1 MSISFNGII
10 GSANADRRLGPIGAD
25 DAPSDG
31 GSLFANFSI
40 VLQSLSDKNPETLS
54 ENEKLNIRIGNL
66 DQVSE
71 SKLSPKEFLS
81 QAIDNGLIKFEDSL
95 EGAIEEQVIDGLVGY
110 LESGGNIGGRIDL
123 NATAAFVG
131 SRLNLVSADVVADN
145 SYPGRNIFTMEHL
158 LRALEFSDENLTD
171 VSQLDKTSENN
182 LAESGALSIL
192 TGLLKGAPVELEVH
206 DAGESI
212 ILFDIRNLKVDLQ
225 DYVYPASHQKTQ
237 ESINGEFLIPQVV
250 PVKIS
255 NKTQESIT
263 GEFLTPPV
271 VPLKISNKTQE
282 SITGEFLTPPVVPLK
297 ISNTDIV
304 TEDFD
309 PFIPV
314 KVDLFDHE
322 GDLGAFDI
330 IDLPEQQD
338 LVLGT
343 NLIGVTKTVEIDP
356 SVDPRSKL
364 LVVLAIPNDTNLQ
377 ELPDFVRFKINLKSY
392 INGEINTGQDFAV
405 QQFSGKSDGL
415 IDGSVN
421 IRGDAKALLHSLK
434 EMSASAPSATQII
447 LNTTGT
453 DVSGLNIDAWA
464 KPGAENNK
472 FILSDQKYGFQLIE
486 ENNKSIDV
494 GEIQL
499 ILDQKIKLVAG
510 VHNDINDSVA
520 SSALA
525 LTAELKS
532 FFKSKFEKANF
543 ISQKLDKVP
552 VEGQNTSTPFD
563 PKSFIEAAE
572 VLRLKS
578 VSSLS
583 SLPST
588 ISTFGSRLVSSEN
601 INLLNYSDGKFSNQ
615 ITSQAQSGSTG
626 STISHQS
633 NFNNNVSLYDAQY
646 ASRISMLV
654 VDKVLNG
661 QENFE
666 INLEPESF
674 GKIKVNILMDKQS
687 LDIRMFAET
696 QAAASILRANEDSLL
711 QLTGQNGMKL
721 ASFSVGM
728 QSGADQQRQNSSQN
742 RNKLTGKADSMLEG
756 ATIQNTQTTSSYR
769 TPTGLNLI
777 A

>member
-1 MSISFNGII
+1 MSISFSGVI
-10 GSANADRRLGPIGAD
+10 GSANADWQLGLKGAD
-25 DAPSDG
+25 DLRSDSE
-31 GSLFANFSI
+31 SLFANFSI
-40 VLQSLSDKNPETLS
+40 VLHSLSDGNPETLS
-54 ENEKLNIRIGNL
+54 ENEKLNISIGNL
-66 DQVSE
+66 DQASE
-71 SKLSPKEFLS
+71 NKLSPKEFLS

-95 EGAIEEQVIDGLVGY
+95 EGAIEEQGVDGLVGY
-110 LESGGNIGGRIDL
+110 LESGGNIGARIDL
-123 NATAAFVG
+123 NATAAFVD
-131 SRLNLVSADVVADN
+131 SRLNLVSADIVADN
-145 SYPGRNIFTMEHL
+145 SYPGSNIFTMEQL
-158 LRALEFSDENLTD
+158 FRALNFSDENSTD
-171 VSQLDKTSENN
+171 VSQPDKTLENN
-182 LAESGALSIL
+182 LAEGGALSIL
-192 TGLLKGAPVELEVH
+192 TGLLKGAPVKLEVN
-206 DAGESI
+206 DTGPST
-212 ILFDIRNLKVDLQ
+212 ILFDIRDLKVDLQ
-225 DYVYPASHQKTQ
+225 DHVYPESDQKTN
-237 ESINGEFLIPQVV
+237 EPITGEFLIPQVV

-255 NKTQESIT
+255 NS
-263 GEFLTPPV
+263 
-271 VPLKISNKTQE
+271 
-282 SITGEFLTPPVVPLK
+282 
-297 ISNTDIV
+297 DIV
-304 TEDFD
+304 TEEFD

-314 KVDLFDHE
+314 KVNLFDHQ

-343 NLIGVTKTVEIDP
+343 NLMGVTKTVEIDP

-364 LVVLAIPNDTNLQ
+364 LVVLAIPNDTNLK

-392 INGEINTGQDFAV
+392 TNSEIGTGQGFEV
-405 QQFSGKSDGL
+405 QQFSGTADGV
-415 IDGSVN
+415 IDGSAD
-421 IRGDAKALLHSLK
+421 IRGDAKALLHSLE
-434 EMSASAPSATQII
+434 EMSAFSSSATQII
-447 LNTTGT
+447 LKTTGM
-453 DVSGLNIDAWA
+453 DVAGLNIDAWA
-464 KPGAENNK
+464 KTGAENNK
-472 FILSDQKYGFQLIE
+472 FISSDKNYGFQIFE
-486 ENNKSIDV
+486 ENKKPIDV
-494 GEIQL
+494 DQIQL

-510 VHNDINDSVA
+510 VHNDNNDSVA

-532 FFKSKFEKANF
+532 FFKSNFEKANF
-543 ISQKLDKVP
+543 ISKKLDKVL
-552 VEGQNTSTPFD
+552 VEGQNTSTSFD

-578 VSSLS
+578 ISSLS

-588 ISTFGSRLVSSEN
+588 IATSGSRLVSGEN
-601 INLLNYSDGKFSNQ
+601 INLLNYSSEKFSNQ
-615 ITSQAQSGSTG
+615 NTSQAQSGSTA
-626 STISHQS
+626 STIGHQS
-633 NFNNNVSLYDAQY
+633 SVNNNVSLYDAQY

-742 RNKLTGKADSMLEG
+742 RNKLTGKADSVLES

>member
-1 MSISFNGII
+1 MSISFSGVI
-10 GSANADRRLGPIGAD
+10 GSANADWQLGLKGAD
-25 DAPSDG
+25 DLRSDG
-31 GSLFANFSI
+31 ESLFANFSI
-40 VLQSLSDKNPETLS
+40 VLHSLSDENPETLS
-54 ENEKLNIRIGNL
+54 ENEKLNISIGNL
-66 DQVSE
+66 DQASE
-71 SKLSPKEFLS
+71 NKLSPKEFLS

-95 EGAIEEQVIDGLVGY
+95 EGAIEEQGVDGLVGY
-110 LESGGNIGGRIDL
+110 LESGGNIGARIDL
-123 NATAAFVG
+123 NATAAFVD
-131 SRLNLVSADVVADN
+131 SRLNLVSADIVADN
-145 SYPGRNIFTMEHL
+145 SYPGSNIFTMEQL
-158 LRALEFSDENLTD
+158 FRALNFSDENSTD
-171 VSQLDKTSENN
+171 VSQPDKTLENN
-182 LAESGALSIL
+182 LAEGGALSIL
-192 TGLLKGAPVELEVH
+192 TGLLKGAPVKLEVN
-206 DAGESI
+206 DTGPST
-212 ILFDIRNLKVDLQ
+212 ILFDIRDLKVDLQ
-225 DYVYPASHQKTQ
+225 DYVYPESDQKTN
-237 ESINGEFLIPQVV
+237 EPITGEFLIPQVV

-255 NKTQESIT
+255 NS
-263 GEFLTPPV
+263 
-271 VPLKISNKTQE
+271 
-282 SITGEFLTPPVVPLK
+282 
-297 ISNTDIV
+297 DIV
-304 TEDFD
+304 TEEFD

-314 KVDLFDHE
+314 KVNLFDHQ

-343 NLIGVTKTVEIDP
+343 NLMGVTKTVEIDP

-392 INGEINTGQDFAV
+392 TNSEIGTGQGFEV
-405 QQFSGKSDGL
+405 QQFSGTADGV
-415 IDGSVN
+415 IDGSAD
-421 IRGDAKALLHSLK
+421 IRGDAKALLHSLE
-434 EMSASAPSATQII
+434 EMSAFSSSATQII
-447 LNTTGT
+447 LKTTGM
-453 DVSGLNIDAWA
+453 DVAGLNIDAWA
-464 KPGAENNK
+464 KTGAENNK
-472 FILSDQKYGFQLIE
+472 FISSDKNYGFQIFE
-486 ENNKSIDV
+486 ENKKPIDV
-494 GEIQL
+494 DQIQL

-510 VHNDINDSVA
+510 VHNDNNDSVA

-532 FFKSKFEKANF
+532 FFKSNFEKANF
-543 ISQKLDKVP
+543 ISKKLDKVL
-552 VEGQNTSTPFD
+552 VEGQNTSTSFD

-578 VSSLS
+578 ISSLS

-588 ISTFGSRLVSSEN
+588 IATSGSRLVSGEN
-601 INLLNYSDGKFSNQ
+601 INLLNYSSEKFSNQ
-615 ITSQAQSGSTG
+615 NSSQAQSGSTA
-626 STISHQS
+626 STIGHQS
-633 NFNNNVSLYDAQY
+633 SFNNNVSLYDAQY

-742 RNKLTGKADSMLEG
+742 RNKLTGKADSVLES

>member
-1 MSISFNGII
+1 MSISFSGVI
-10 GSANADRRLGPIGAD
+10 GSANADWQSGSKGAD
-25 DAPSDG
+25 DLRSDG
-31 GSLFANFSI
+31 ESLFANFSI
-40 VLQSLSDKNPETLS
+40 VLHSLSDGNPETLS
-54 ENEKLNIRIGNL
+54 ENEKLNISIGNL
-66 DQVSE
+66 DQASE
-71 SKLSPKEFLS
+71 NKLSPKEFLS

-95 EGAIEEQVIDGLVGY
+95 EGAIEEQGVDGLVGY
-110 LESGGNIGGRIDL
+110 LESGGNIGARIDL
-123 NATAAFVG
+123 NATAAFVD
-131 SRLNLVSADVVADN
+131 SRLNLVSADIVADN
-145 SYPGRNIFTMEHL
+145 SYPGSNIFTMEQL
-158 LRALEFSDENLTD
+158 FRALNFSDENSTD
-171 VSQLDKTSENN
+171 VSQPDKTLENN
-182 LAESGALSIL
+182 LAEGGALSIL
-192 TGLLKGAPVELEVH
+192 TGLLKGAPVKLEVN
-206 DAGESI
+206 DTGPST
-212 ILFDIRNLKVDLQ
+212 ILFDIRDLKVDLQ
-225 DYVYPASHQKTQ
+225 DHVYPESDQKTN
-237 ESINGEFLIPQVV
+237 EPITGEFLIPQVV

-255 NKTQESIT
+255 NS
-263 GEFLTPPV
+263 
-271 VPLKISNKTQE
+271 
-282 SITGEFLTPPVVPLK
+282 
-297 ISNTDIV
+297 DIV
-304 TEDFD
+304 TEEFD

-314 KVDLFDHE
+314 KVDLFDHQ

-343 NLIGVTKTVEIDP
+343 NLMGVTKTVEIDP

-392 INGEINTGQDFAV
+392 TNSEIGTGQGFEV
-405 QQFSGKSDGL
+405 QQFSGTADGV
-415 IDGSVN
+415 IDGSAD
-421 IRGDAKALLHSLK
+421 IRGDAKALLHSLE
-434 EMSASAPSATQII
+434 EMSAFSSSATQII
-447 LNTTGT
+447 LKTTGM
-453 DVSGLNIDAWA
+453 DVAGLNIDAWA
-464 KPGAENNK
+464 KTGAENNK
-472 FILSDQKYGFQLIE
+472 FISSDKNYGFQIFE
-486 ENNKSIDV
+486 ENKKPIDV
-494 GEIQL
+494 DQIQL

-510 VHNDINDSVA
+510 VHNDNNDSVA

-532 FFKSKFEKANF
+532 FFKSNFEKANF
-543 ISQKLDKVP
+543 ISNKLDKVP

-563 PKSFIEAAE
+563 PKSLIEAAE

-578 VSSLS
+578 ISSLS
-583 SLPST
+583 SLSST
-588 ISTFGSRLVSSEN
+588 IPTSGSRLVSGEN
-601 INLLNYSDGKFSNQ
+601 INLLNYSSEKFSNQ
-615 ITSQAQSGSTG
+615 NTSQAQSGSTG
-626 STISHQS
+626 STIGHQS

-742 RNKLTGKADSMLEG
+742 RNKLTGKADSVLES

>member
-1 MSISFNGII
+1 MSISFSGVI
-10 GSANADRRLGPIGAD
+10 GSANADWQLGLKGAD
-25 DAPSDG
+25 DLRSDG
-31 GSLFANFSI
+31 ESLFANFSI
-40 VLQSLSDKNPETLS
+40 VLHSLSDGNPETLS
-54 ENEKLNIRIGNL
+54 ENEKLNISIGNL
-66 DQVSE
+66 DQASE
-71 SKLSPKEFLS
+71 NKLSPKEFLS

-95 EGAIEEQVIDGLVGY
+95 EGAIEEQGVDGLVGY
-110 LESGGNIGGRIDL
+110 LESGGNIGARIDL
-123 NATAAFVG
+123 NATAAFVD
-131 SRLNLVSADVVADN
+131 SRLNLVSADIVADN
-145 SYPGRNIFTMEHL
+145 SYPGSNIFTMEQL
-158 LRALEFSDENLTD
+158 FRALNFSDENSTD
-171 VSQLDKTSENN
+171 VSQPDKTLENN
-182 LAESGALSIL
+182 LAEGGALSIL
-192 TGLLKGAPVELEVH
+192 TGLLKGAPVKLEVN
-206 DAGESI
+206 DTGPST
-212 ILFDIRNLKVDLQ
+212 ILFDIRDLKVDLQ
-225 DYVYPASHQKTQ
+225 DYVYPESDQKTN
-237 ESINGEFLIPQVV
+237 EPITGEFLIPQVV

-255 NKTQESIT
+255 NS
-263 GEFLTPPV
+263 
-271 VPLKISNKTQE
+271 
-282 SITGEFLTPPVVPLK
+282 
-297 ISNTDIV
+297 DIV
-304 TEDFD
+304 TEEFD

-314 KVDLFDHE
+314 KVNLFDHQ

-343 NLIGVTKTVEIDP
+343 NLMGVTKTVEIDP

-392 INGEINTGQDFAV
+392 TNSEIGTGQGFEV
-405 QQFSGKSDGL
+405 QQFSGTADGV
-415 IDGSVN
+415 IDGSAD
-421 IRGDAKALLHSLK
+421 IRGDAKALLHSLE
-434 EMSASAPSATQII
+434 EMSAFSSSATQVIFK
-447 LNTTGT
+447 TTGM
-453 DVSGLNIDAWA
+453 DVAGLNIDAWA
-464 KPGAENNK
+464 KTGAENNK
-472 FILSDQKYGFQLIE
+472 FISSDKNYGFQIFE
-486 ENNKSIDV
+486 ENKKPIDV
-494 GEIQL
+494 DQIQL

-510 VHNDINDSVA
+510 VHNDNNDSVA

-532 FFKSKFEKANF
+532 FFKSNFEKANF
-543 ISQKLDKVP
+543 ISKKLDKVR

-578 VSSLS
+578 ISSLS

-588 ISTFGSRLVSSEN
+588 IATSGTRLVSGEN
-601 INLLNYSDGKFSNQ
+601 INLLNYSSEKFSNQ
-615 ITSQAQSGSTG
+615 NTSQAQSGSTA
-626 STISHQS
+626 STIGHQS
-633 NFNNNVSLYDAQY
+633 SVNNNVSLYDAQY

-742 RNKLTGKADSMLEG
+742 RNKLTGKADSVLES

>member
-1 MSISFNGII
+1 M
-10 GSANADRRLGPIGAD
+10 R
-25 DAPSDG
+25 SDG
-31 GSLFANFSI
+31 ESLFANFSI
-40 VLQSLSDKNPETLS
+40 VLHSLSDENPETLS
-54 ENEKLNIRIGNL
+54 ENEKLNISIGNL
-66 DQVSE
+66 DQASE
-71 SKLSPKEFLS
+71 NKLSPKEFLS

-95 EGAIEEQVIDGLVGY
+95 EGAIEEQGVDGLVGY
-110 LESGGNIGGRIDL
+110 LESGGNIGARIDL
-123 NATAAFVG
+123 NATAAFVD
-131 SRLNLVSADVVADN
+131 SRLNLVSADIVADN
-145 SYPGRNIFTMEHL
+145 SYPGSNIFTMEHL
-158 LRALEFSDENLTD
+158 FRALNFSDENSTD
-171 VSQLDKTSENN
+171 VSQPDKTLENN
-182 LAESGALSIL
+182 LAEGGALSIL
-192 TGLLKGAPVELEVH
+192 TGLLKGAPVKLEVN
-206 DAGESI
+206 DTGPST
-212 ILFDIRNLKVDLQ
+212 ILFDIRDLKVDLQ
-225 DYVYPASHQKTQ
+225 DHVYPESDQKTN
-237 ESINGEFLIPQVV
+237 EPITGEFLIPQVV

-255 NKTQESIT
+255 NS
-263 GEFLTPPV
+263 
-271 VPLKISNKTQE
+271 
-282 SITGEFLTPPVVPLK
+282 
-297 ISNTDIV
+297 DIV
-304 TEDFD
+304 TEEFD

-314 KVDLFDHE
+314 KVDLFDHQ

-343 NLIGVTKTVEIDP
+343 NLMGVTKTVEIDP

-392 INGEINTGQDFAV
+392 TNSEIGTGQGFEV
-405 QQFSGKSDGL
+405 QQFSGTADGV
-415 IDGSVN
+415 IDGSAD
-421 IRGDAKALLHSLK
+421 IRGDAKALLHSLE
-434 EMSASAPSATQII
+434 EMSAFSSSATQII
-447 LNTTGT
+447 LKTTGM
-453 DVSGLNIDAWA
+453 DVAGLNIDAWA
-464 KPGAENNK
+464 KTGAENNK
-472 FILSDQKYGFQLIE
+472 FISPDKNYGFQIFE
-486 ENNKSIDV
+486 ENKKPIDV
-494 GEIQL
+494 DQIQL

-510 VHNDINDSVA
+510 VHNDNNDSVA

-532 FFKSKFEKANF
+532 FFKSNFEKANF
-543 ISQKLDKVP
+543 ISNKLDKVP

-578 VSSLS
+578 ISSLS

-588 ISTFGSRLVSSEN
+588 IATSGSGLVSGEN
-601 INLLNYSDGKFSNQ
+601 INLLNYSSEKFSNQ
-615 ITSQAQSGSTG
+615 NTSQAQSGSTG
-626 STISHQS
+626 STIGHQS

-654 VDKVLNG
+654 VDKVLSG

-728 QSGADQQRQNSSQN
+728 QSGADQQKQNSSQN
-742 RNKLTGKADSMLEG
+742 RNKLTGKADSVLES

>member
-1 MSISFNGII
+1 MSISFSGVI
-10 GSANADRRLGPIGAD
+10 GSANADWQLGLKGAD
-25 DAPSDG
+25 DLRSDG
-31 GSLFANFSI
+31 ESLFANFSI
-40 VLQSLSDKNPETLS
+40 VLHSLSDGNPETLS
-54 ENEKLNIRIGNL
+54 ENEKLNISIGNL
-66 DQVSE
+66 EQASE
-71 SKLSPKEFLS
+71 NKLSPKEFLS

-95 EGAIEEQVIDGLVGY
+95 EGAIEEQGVDGLVGY
-110 LESGGNIGGRIDL
+110 LESGGNIGARIDL
-123 NATAAFVG
+123 NATAAFVD
-131 SRLNLVSADVVADN
+131 SRLNLVSADIVADN
-145 SYPGRNIFTMEHL
+145 SYPGSNIFTMEQL
-158 LRALEFSDENLTD
+158 FRALNFSDENSTD
-171 VSQLDKTSENN
+171 VSQPDKTLENN
-182 LAESGALSIL
+182 LAEGGALSIL
-192 TGLLKGAPVELEVH
+192 TGLLKGAPVKLEVN
-206 DAGESI
+206 DTGPST
-212 ILFDIRNLKVDLQ
+212 ILFDIRDLKVDLQ
-225 DYVYPASHQKTQ
+225 DHVYPESDQKTN
-237 ESINGEFLIPQVV
+237 EPITGEFLIPQVV

-255 NKTQESIT
+255 NS
-263 GEFLTPPV
+263 
-271 VPLKISNKTQE
+271 
-282 SITGEFLTPPVVPLK
+282 
-297 ISNTDIV
+297 DIV
-304 TEDFD
+304 TEEFD

-314 KVDLFDHE
+314 KVNLFDHQ

-343 NLIGVTKTVEIDP
+343 NLMGVTKTVEIDP

-364 LVVLAIPNDTNLQ
+364 LVVLAIPNDTNLK

-392 INGEINTGQDFAV
+392 TNSEIGTGQGFEV
-405 QQFSGKSDGL
+405 QQFSGTADGV
-415 IDGSVN
+415 IDGSAD
-421 IRGDAKALLHSLK
+421 IRGDAKALLHSLE
-434 EMSASAPSATQII
+434 EMSAFSSGATQII
-447 LNTTGT
+447 LKTTGM
-453 DVSGLNIDAWA
+453 DVAGLNIDAWA
-464 KPGAENNK
+464 KTGAENNK
-472 FILSDQKYGFQLIE
+472 FISSDKNYGFQIFE
-486 ENNKSIDV
+486 ENKKPIDV
-494 GEIQL
+494 DQIQL

-510 VHNDINDSVA
+510 VHNDNNDSVA

-532 FFKSKFEKANF
+532 FFKSNFEKANF
-543 ISQKLDKVP
+543 ISKKLDKVL
-552 VEGQNTSTPFD
+552 VEGQNTSTSFD

-578 VSSLS
+578 ISSLS

-588 ISTFGSRLVSSEN
+588 IATSGSRLVSGEN
-601 INLLNYSDGKFSNQ
+601 INLLNYSSEKFSNQ
-615 ITSQAQSGSTG
+615 NTSQAQSGSTA
-626 STISHQS
+626 STIGHQS
-633 NFNNNVSLYDAQY
+633 SVNNNVSLYDAQY

-742 RNKLTGKADSMLEG
+742 RNKLTGKADSVLES

>member
-1 MSISFNGII
+1 MSISFSGVI
-10 GSANADRRLGPIGAD
+10 GSANADWQLGLKGAD
-25 DAPSDG
+25 DLRSDG
-31 GSLFANFSI
+31 ESLFANFSI
-40 VLQSLSDKNPETLS
+40 VLHSLSDGNPETLS
-54 ENEKLNIRIGNL
+54 ENEKLNISIGNL
-66 DQVSE
+66 DQASE
-71 SKLSPKEFLS
+71 NKLSPKEFLS

-95 EGAIEEQVIDGLVGY
+95 EGAIEEQGVDGLVGY
-110 LESGGNIGGRIDL
+110 LESGGNIGARIDL
-123 NATAAFVG
+123 NATAAFVD
-131 SRLNLVSADVVADN
+131 SRLNLVSADIVADN
-145 SYPGRNIFTMEHL
+145 SYPGSNIFTMEQL
-158 LRALEFSDENLTD
+158 FRALNFSDENSTD
-171 VSQLDKTSENN
+171 VSQPDKTLENN
-182 LAESGALSIL
+182 LAEGGALSIL
-192 TGLLKGAPVELEVH
+192 TGLLKGAPVKLEVN
-206 DAGESI
+206 DTGPST
-212 ILFDIRNLKVDLQ
+212 ILFDIRDLKVDLQ
-225 DYVYPASHQKTQ
+225 DYVYPESDQKTN
-237 ESINGEFLIPQVV
+237 EPITGEFLIPQVV

-255 NKTQESIT
+255 NS
-263 GEFLTPPV
+263 
-271 VPLKISNKTQE
+271 
-282 SITGEFLTPPVVPLK
+282 
-297 ISNTDIV
+297 DIV
-304 TEDFD
+304 TEEFD

-314 KVDLFDHE
+314 KVNLFDHQ

-343 NLIGVTKTVEIDP
+343 NLMGVTKTVEIDP

-364 LVVLAIPNDTNLQ
+364 LVVLAIPNDTNLK

-392 INGEINTGQDFAV
+392 TNSEIGTGQGFEV
-405 QQFSGKSDGL
+405 QQFSGTADGV
-415 IDGSVN
+415 IDGSAD
-421 IRGDAKALLHSLK
+421 IRGDAKALLHSLE
-434 EMSASAPSATQII
+434 EMSAFSSSATQII
-447 LNTTGT
+447 LKTTGM
-453 DVSGLNIDAWA
+453 DVAGLNIDAWA
-464 KPGAENNK
+464 KTGAENNK
-472 FILSDQKYGFQLIE
+472 FISSDKNYGFQIFE
-486 ENNKSIDV
+486 ENKKPIDV
-494 GEIQL
+494 DQIQL

-510 VHNDINDSVA
+510 VHNDNNDSVA

-532 FFKSKFEKANF
+532 FFKSNFEKANF
-543 ISQKLDKVP
+543 ISKKLDKVL
-552 VEGQNTSTPFD
+552 VEGQNTSTSFD

-578 VSSLS
+578 ISSLS

-588 ISTFGSRLVSSEN
+588 IATSGSRLVSGEN
-601 INLLNYSDGKFSNQ
+601 INLLNYSSEKFSNQ
-615 ITSQAQSGSTG
+615 NTSQAQSGSTA
-626 STISHQS
+626 STIGHQS
-633 NFNNNVSLYDAQY
+633 SVNNNVSLYDAQY

-742 RNKLTGKADSMLEG
+742 RNKLTGKADSVLES

>member
-1 MSISFNGII
+1 MSISFSGVI
-10 GSANADRRLGPIGAD
+10 GSANADWQLGLKGAD
-25 DAPSDG
+25 DLRSDG
-31 GSLFANFSI
+31 ESLFANFSI
-40 VLQSLSDKNPETLS
+40 VLHSLSDENPETLS
-54 ENEKLNIRIGNL
+54 ENEKLNISIGNL
-66 DQVSE
+66 DQASE
-71 SKLSPKEFLS
+71 NKLSPKEFLS

-95 EGAIEEQVIDGLVGY
+95 EGAIEEQGVDGLVGY
-110 LESGGNIGGRIDL
+110 LESGGNIGARIDL
-123 NATAAFVG
+123 NATAAFVD
-131 SRLNLVSADVVADN
+131 SRLNLVSADIVADN
-145 SYPGRNIFTMEHL
+145 SYPGSNIFTMEQL
-158 LRALEFSDENLTD
+158 FRALNFSDENSTD
-171 VSQLDKTSENN
+171 VSQPDKTLENN
-182 LAESGALSIL
+182 LAEGGALSIL
-192 TGLLKGAPVELEVH
+192 TGLLKGAPVKLEVN
-206 DAGESI
+206 DTGPST
-212 ILFDIRNLKVDLQ
+212 ILFDIRDLKVDFQ
-225 DYVYPASHQKTQ
+225 DYVYPESDQKTN
-237 ESINGEFLIPQVV
+237 EPITGEFLIPQVV

-255 NKTQESIT
+255 NS
-263 GEFLTPPV
+263 
-271 VPLKISNKTQE
+271 
-282 SITGEFLTPPVVPLK
+282 
-297 ISNTDIV
+297 DIV
-304 TEDFD
+304 TEEFD

-314 KVDLFDHE
+314 KVNLFDHQ

-343 NLIGVTKTVEIDP
+343 NLMGVTKTVEIDP

-392 INGEINTGQDFAV
+392 TNSEIGTGQGFEV
-405 QQFSGKSDGL
+405 QQFSGTADGV
-415 IDGSVN
+415 IDGSAD
-421 IRGDAKALLHSLK
+421 IRGDAKALLHSLE
-434 EMSASAPSATQII
+434 EMSAFSSSATQII
-447 LNTTGT
+447 LKTTGM
-453 DVSGLNIDAWA
+453 DVAGLNIDAWA
-464 KPGAENNK
+464 KTGAENNK
-472 FILSDQKYGFQLIE
+472 FISSDKNYGFQIFE
-486 ENNKSIDV
+486 ENKKPIDV
-494 GEIQL
+494 DQIQL

-510 VHNDINDSVA
+510 VHNDNNDSVA

-532 FFKSKFEKANF
+532 FFKSNFEKANF
-543 ISQKLDKVP
+543 ISKKLDKVR

-578 VSSLS
+578 ISSLS

-588 ISTFGSRLVSSEN
+588 IATSGSRLVSGEN
-601 INLLNYSDGKFSNQ
+601 INLLNYSSEKFSNQ
-615 ITSQAQSGSTG
+615 NTSQAQSGSTA
-626 STISHQS
+626 STIGHQS
-633 NFNNNVSLYDAQY
+633 SVNNNVSLYDAQY

-728 QSGADQQRQNSSQN
+728 QSGADQQKQNSSQN
-742 RNKLTGKADSMLEG
+742 RNKLTGKADSVLES

>member
-1 MSISFNGII
+1 MSISFSGVI
-10 GSANADRRLGPIGAD
+10 GSANADWQLGLKGAD
-25 DAPSDG
+25 DLRSDG
-31 GSLFANFSI
+31 ESLFANFSI
-40 VLQSLSDKNPETLS
+40 VLHSLSDGNPETLS
-54 ENEKLNIRIGNL
+54 ENEKLNISIGNL
-66 DQVSE
+66 DQASE
-71 SKLSPKEFLS
+71 NKLSPKEFLS
-81 QAIDNGLIKFEDSL
+81 QAFDNGLIKFEDSL
-95 EGAIEEQVIDGLVGY
+95 EGAIEEQGVDGLVGY
-110 LESGGNIGGRIDL
+110 LESGGNIGARIDL
-123 NATAAFVG
+123 NATAAFVD
-131 SRLNLVSADVVADN
+131 SRLNLVSADIVADN
-145 SYPGRNIFTMEHL
+145 SYPGSNIFTMEQL
-158 LRALEFSDENLTD
+158 FRALNFSDENSTD
-171 VSQLDKTSENN
+171 VSQPDKTLENN
-182 LAESGALSIL
+182 LAEGGALSIL
-192 TGLLKGAPVELEVH
+192 TGLLKGAPVKLEVN
-206 DAGESI
+206 DTGPST
-212 ILFDIRNLKVDLQ
+212 ILFDIRDLKVDLQ
-225 DYVYPASHQKTQ
+225 DYVYPESDQKTN
-237 ESINGEFLIPQVV
+237 EPITGEFLIPQVV

-255 NKTQESIT
+255 NS
-263 GEFLTPPV
+263 
-271 VPLKISNKTQE
+271 
-282 SITGEFLTPPVVPLK
+282 
-297 ISNTDIV
+297 DIV
-304 TEDFD
+304 KEEFD

-314 KVDLFDHE
+314 KVDLFDHQ

-343 NLIGVTKTVEIDP
+343 NLMGVTKTVEIDP

-392 INGEINTGQDFAV
+392 TNSEIGTGQGFEV
-405 QQFSGKSDGL
+405 QQFSGTADGV
-415 IDGSVN
+415 IVGSAD
-421 IRGDAKALLHSLK
+421 IRGDAKALLHSLE
-434 EMSASAPSATQII
+434 EMSAFSSSATQII
-447 LNTTGT
+447 LKTTGM
-453 DVSGLNIDAWA
+453 DVAGLNIDAWA
-464 KPGAENNK
+464 KTGAENNK
-472 FILSDQKYGFQLIE
+472 FISSDKNYGFQIFE
-486 ENNKSIDV
+486 ENKKPIDV
-494 GEIQL
+494 DQIQL

-510 VHNDINDSVA
+510 VHNDNNDSVA

-532 FFKSKFEKANF
+532 FFKSNFEKANF
-543 ISQKLDKVP
+543 ISKKLDKVR

-578 VSSLS
+578 ISSLS

-588 ISTFGSRLVSSEN
+588 IATSGSRLVSGEN
-601 INLLNYSDGKFSNQ
+601 INLLNYSSEKFSNQ
-615 ITSQAQSGSTG
+615 NTSQAQSGSTA
-626 STISHQS
+626 STIGHQS
-633 NFNNNVSLYDAQY
+633 SFNNNVSLYDAQY

-742 RNKLTGKADSMLEG
+742 RNKLTGKADSVLES

>member
-1 MSISFNGII
+1 MSISFSGVI
-10 GSANADRRLGPIGAD
+10 GSANADWQLGLKGAD
-25 DAPSDG
+25 DLRSDG
-31 GSLFANFSI
+31 ESLFANFSI
-40 VLQSLSDKNPETLS
+40 VLHSLSDENPETLS
-54 ENEKLNIRIGNL
+54 ENEKLNISIGNL
-66 DQVSE
+66 DQASE
-71 SKLSPKEFLS
+71 NKLSPKEFLS
-81 QAIDNGLIKFEDSL
+81 QAFDNGLIKFEDSL
-95 EGAIEEQVIDGLVGY
+95 EGAIEEQGVDGLVGY
-110 LESGGNIGGRIDL
+110 LESGGNIGARIDL
-123 NATAAFVG
+123 NATAAFVD
-131 SRLNLVSADVVADN
+131 SRLNLVSADIVADN
-145 SYPGRNIFTMEHL
+145 SYPGSNIFTMEQL
-158 LRALEFSDENLTD
+158 FRALNFSDENSTD
-171 VSQLDKTSENN
+171 VSQPDKTLENN
-182 LAESGALSIL
+182 LAEGGALSIL
-192 TGLLKGAPVELEVH
+192 TGLLKGAPVKLEVN
-206 DAGESI
+206 DTGPST
-212 ILFDIRNLKVDLQ
+212 ILFDIRDLKVDLQ
-225 DYVYPASHQKTQ
+225 DHVYPESDQKTN
-237 ESINGEFLIPQVV
+237 EPITGEFLIPQVV

-255 NKTQESIT
+255 NS
-263 GEFLTPPV
+263 
-271 VPLKISNKTQE
+271 
-282 SITGEFLTPPVVPLK
+282 
-297 ISNTDIV
+297 DIV
-304 TEDFD
+304 KEEFD

-314 KVDLFDHE
+314 KVDLFDHQ

-343 NLIGVTKTVEIDP
+343 NLMGVTKTVEIDP

-392 INGEINTGQDFAV
+392 TNSEIGTGQGFEV
-405 QQFSGKSDGL
+405 QQFSGTADGV
-415 IDGSVN
+415 IDGSAD
-421 IRGDAKALLHSLK
+421 IRGDAKALLHSLE
-434 EMSASAPSATQII
+434 EMSAFSSSATQII
-447 LNTTGT
+447 LKTTGM
-453 DVSGLNIDAWA
+453 DVAGLNIDAWA
-464 KPGAENNK
+464 KTGAENNK
-472 FILSDQKYGFQLIE
+472 FISSDKNYGFQIFE
-486 ENNKSIDV
+486 ENKKPIDV
-494 GEIQL
+494 DQIQL

-510 VHNDINDSVA
+510 VHNDNNDSVA

-532 FFKSKFEKANF
+532 FFKSNFEKANF
-543 ISQKLDKVP
+543 ISKKLDKVR

-578 VSSLS
+578 ISSLS

-588 ISTFGSRLVSSEN
+588 IATSGSRLVSGEN
-601 INLLNYSDGKFSNQ
+601 INLLNYSSEKFSNQ
-615 ITSQAQSGSTG
+615 NTSQAQSGSTA
-626 STISHQS
+626 STIGHQS
-633 NFNNNVSLYDAQY
+633 SFNNNVSLYDAQY

-742 RNKLTGKADSMLEG
+742 RNKLTGKADSVLES

>member
-1 MSISFNGII
+1 MSISFSGVI
-10 GSANADRRLGPIGAD
+10 GSANADWQLGLKGAD
-25 DAPSDG
+25 DLRSDG
-31 GSLFANFSI
+31 ESLFANFSI
-40 VLQSLSDKNPETLS
+40 VLHSLSDGNPETLS
-54 ENEKLNIRIGNL
+54 ENEKLNISIGNL
-66 DQVSE
+66 DQASE
-71 SKLSPKEFLS
+71 NKLSPKEFLS
-81 QAIDNGLIKFEDSL
+81 QAIDNGIIKFEDSL
-95 EGAIEEQVIDGLVGY
+95 EGAIEEQGVDGLVGY
-110 LESGGNIGGRIDL
+110 LESGGNIGARIDL
-123 NATAAFVG
+123 NATAAFVD
-131 SRLNLVSADVVADN
+131 SRLNLVSADIVADN
-145 SYPGRNIFTMEHL
+145 SYPGSNIFTMEQL
-158 LRALEFSDENLTD
+158 FRALNFSDENSTD
-171 VSQLDKTSENN
+171 VSQPDKTLENN
-182 LAESGALSIL
+182 LAEGGALSIL
-192 TGLLKGAPVELEVH
+192 TGLLKGAPVKLEVN
-206 DAGESI
+206 DTGPST
-212 ILFDIRNLKVDLQ
+212 ILFDIRDLKVDLQ
-225 DYVYPASHQKTQ
+225 DYVYPESDQKTN
-237 ESINGEFLIPQVV
+237 ELITGEFLIPQVV

-255 NKTQESIT
+255 NS
-263 GEFLTPPV
+263 
-271 VPLKISNKTQE
+271 
-282 SITGEFLTPPVVPLK
+282 
-297 ISNTDIV
+297 DIV
-304 TEDFD
+304 TEEFD

-314 KVDLFDHE
+314 KVNLFDHQ

-343 NLIGVTKTVEIDP
+343 NLMGVTKTVEIDP

-364 LVVLAIPNDTNLQ
+364 LVVLAIPNDTNLK

-392 INGEINTGQDFAV
+392 TNSEIGTGQGFEV
-405 QQFSGKSDGL
+405 QQFSGTADGV
-415 IDGSVN
+415 IDGSAD
-421 IRGDAKALLHSLK
+421 IRGDAKALLHSLE
-434 EMSASAPSATQII
+434 EMSAFSSSATQII
-447 LNTTGT
+447 LKTTGM
-453 DVSGLNIDAWA
+453 DVAGLNIDAWA
-464 KPGAENNK
+464 KTGAENNK
-472 FILSDQKYGFQLIE
+472 FISSDKNYGFQIFE
-486 ENNKSIDV
+486 ENKKPIDV
-494 GEIQL
+494 DQIQL

-510 VHNDINDSVA
+510 VHNDNNDSVA

-532 FFKSKFEKANF
+532 FFKSNFEKANF
-543 ISQKLDKVP
+543 ISKKLDKVL
-552 VEGQNTSTPFD
+552 VEGQNTSTSFD

-578 VSSLS
+578 ISSLS

-588 ISTFGSRLVSSEN
+588 IATSGSRLVSGEN
-601 INLLNYSDGKFSNQ
+601 INLLNYSSEKFSNQ
-615 ITSQAQSGSTG
+615 NTSQAQSGSTA
-626 STISHQS
+626 STIGHQS
-633 NFNNNVSLYDAQY
+633 SFNNNVSLYDAQY

-711 QLTGQNGMKL
+711 QLTGQNGIKL

-742 RNKLTGKADSMLEG
+742 RNKLTGKADSVLES

>member
-1 MSISFNGII
+1 MSISFSGVI
-10 GSANADRRLGPIGAD
+10 GSANADWQLGLKGAD
-25 DAPSDG
+25 DLRSDG
-31 GSLFANFSI
+31 ESLFANFSI
-40 VLQSLSDKNPETLS
+40 VLHSLSDGNPETLS
-54 ENEKLNIRIGNL
+54 ENEKLNISIGNL
-66 DQVSE
+66 DQASE
-71 SKLSPKEFLS
+71 NKLSPKEFLS

-95 EGAIEEQVIDGLVGY
+95 EGAIEEQGVDGLVGY
-110 LESGGNIGGRIDL
+110 LESGGNIGARIDL
-123 NATAAFVG
+123 NATAAFVD
-131 SRLNLVSADVVADN
+131 SRLNLVSADIVADN
-145 SYPGRNIFTMEHL
+145 SYPGSNIFTMEQL
-158 LRALEFSDENLTD
+158 FRALNFSDENSTD
-171 VSQLDKTSENN
+171 VSQPDKTLENN
-182 LAESGALSIL
+182 LAEGGALSIL
-192 TGLLKGAPVELEVH
+192 TGLLKGAPVKLEVN
-206 DAGESI
+206 DTGPST
-212 ILFDIRNLKVDLQ
+212 ILFDIRDLKVDLQ
-225 DYVYPASHQKTQ
+225 DYVYPESDQKTN
-237 ESINGEFLIPQVV
+237 EPITGEFLIPQVV

-255 NKTQESIT
+255 NS
-263 GEFLTPPV
+263 
-271 VPLKISNKTQE
+271 
-282 SITGEFLTPPVVPLK
+282 
-297 ISNTDIV
+297 DIV
-304 TEDFD
+304 TEEFD

-314 KVDLFDHE
+314 KVNLFDHQ

-343 NLIGVTKTVEIDP
+343 NLMGVTKTVEIDP

-392 INGEINTGQDFAV
+392 TNSEIGTGQGFEV
-405 QQFSGKSDGL
+405 QQFSGTADGV
-415 IDGSVN
+415 IDGSAD
-421 IRGDAKALLHSLK
+421 IRGDAKALLHSLE
-434 EMSASAPSATQII
+434 EMSAFSSSATQII
-447 LNTTGT
+447 LKTTGM
-453 DVSGLNIDAWA
+453 DVAGLNIDAWA
-464 KPGAENNK
+464 KTGAENNK
-472 FILSDQKYGFQLIE
+472 FISSDKNYGFQIFE
-486 ENNKSIDV
+486 ENKKPIDV
-494 GEIQL
+494 DQIQL

-510 VHNDINDSVA
+510 VHNDNNDSVA

-532 FFKSKFEKANF
+532 FFKSNFEKANF
-543 ISQKLDKVP
+543 ISKKLDKVL
-552 VEGQNTSTPFD
+552 VEGQNTSTSFD

-578 VSSLS
+578 ISSLS

-588 ISTFGSRLVSSEN
+588 IATSGSRLVSGEN
-601 INLLNYSDGKFSNQ
+601 INLLNYSSEKFSNQ
-615 ITSQAQSGSTG
+615 NTSQAQSGSTA
-626 STISHQS
+626 STIGHQS
-633 NFNNNVSLYDAQY
+633 SFNNNVSLYDAQY

-742 RNKLTGKADSMLEG
+742 RNKLTGKADSVLES

>member
-1 MSISFNGII
+1 MSISFSGVI
-10 GSANADRRLGPIGAD
+10 GSANADWQLGLKGAD
-25 DAPSDG
+25 DLRSDG
-31 GSLFANFSI
+31 ESLFANFSI
-40 VLQSLSDKNPETLS
+40 VLHSLSDGNPETLS
-54 ENEKLNIRIGNL
+54 ENEKLNISIGNL
-66 DQVSE
+66 DQASE
-71 SKLSPKEFLS
+71 NKLSPKEFLS

-95 EGAIEEQVIDGLVGY
+95 EGAIEEQGVDGLVGY
-110 LESGGNIGGRIDL
+110 LESGGNIGARIDL
-123 NATAAFVG
+123 NATAAFVD
-131 SRLNLVSADVVADN
+131 SRLNLVSADIVADN
-145 SYPGRNIFTMEHL
+145 SYPGSNIFTMEQL
-158 LRALEFSDENLTD
+158 FRALNFSDENSTD
-171 VSQLDKTSENN
+171 VSQPDKTLENN
-182 LAESGALSIL
+182 LAEGGALSIL
-192 TGLLKGAPVELEVH
+192 TGLLKGAPVKLEVN
-206 DAGESI
+206 DTGPST
-212 ILFDIRNLKVDLQ
+212 ILFDIRDLKVDLQ
-225 DYVYPASHQKTQ
+225 DYVYPESDQKTN
-237 ESINGEFLIPQVV
+237 EPITGEFLIPQVV

-255 NKTQESIT
+255 NS
-263 GEFLTPPV
+263 
-271 VPLKISNKTQE
+271 
-282 SITGEFLTPPVVPLK
+282 
-297 ISNTDIV
+297 DIV
-304 TEDFD
+304 TEEFD

-314 KVDLFDHE
+314 KVDLFDHQ

-343 NLIGVTKTVEIDP
+343 NLMGVTKTVEIDP

-364 LVVLAIPNDTNLQ
+364 LVVLAIPNDTNLK

-392 INGEINTGQDFAV
+392 TNSEIGTGQGFEV
-405 QQFSGKSDGL
+405 QQFSGTADGV
-415 IDGSVN
+415 IDGSAD
-421 IRGDAKALLHSLK
+421 IRGDAKALLHSLE
-434 EMSASAPSATQII
+434 EMSAFSSSATQII
-447 LNTTGT
+447 LKTTGM
-453 DVSGLNIDAWA
+453 DVAGLNIDAWA
-464 KPGAENNK
+464 KTGAENNK
-472 FILSDQKYGFQLIE
+472 FISLDKNYGFQIFE
-486 ENNKSIDV
+486 ENKKPIDV
-494 GEIQL
+494 DQIQL

-510 VHNDINDSVA
+510 VHNDNNDSVA

-532 FFKSKFEKANF
+532 FFKSKFEKVNF
-543 ISQKLDKVP
+543 ISNKLDKVP

-563 PKSFIEAAE
+563 PKSLIEAAE

-578 VSSLS
+578 ISSLS
-583 SLPST
+583 SLSST
-588 ISTFGSRLVSSEN
+588 ISTSGSGLVSGEN
-601 INLLNYSDGKFSNQ
+601 INLLNYSSEKFSNQ
-615 ITSQAQSGSTG
+615 NTFQAQSGSTG
-626 STISHQS
+626 STIGHQS

-742 RNKLTGKADSMLEG
+742 RNKLTGKADSVLES

>member
-1 MSISFNGII
+1 MSISFSGVI
-10 GSANADRRLGPIGAD
+10 GSANADWQLGLKGAD
-25 DAPSDG
+25 DLRSDG
-31 GSLFANFSI
+31 ESLFANFSI
-40 VLQSLSDKNPETLS
+40 VLHSLSDGNPETLS
-54 ENEKLNIRIGNL
+54 ENEKLNISIGNL
-66 DQVSE
+66 DQASE
-71 SKLSPKEFLS
+71 NKLSPKEFLS

-95 EGAIEEQVIDGLVGY
+95 EGAIEEQGVDGLVGY
-110 LESGGNIGGRIDL
+110 LESGGNIGARIDL
-123 NATAAFVG
+123 NATAAFVD
-131 SRLNLVSADVVADN
+131 SRLNLVSADIVADN
-145 SYPGRNIFTMEHL
+145 SYPGSNIFTMEQL
-158 LRALEFSDENLTD
+158 FRALNFSDENSTD
-171 VSQLDKTSENN
+171 VSQPDKTLENN
-182 LAESGALSIL
+182 LAEGGALSIL
-192 TGLLKGAPVELEVH
+192 TGLLKGAPVKLEVN
-206 DAGESI
+206 DTGPST
-212 ILFDIRNLKVDLQ
+212 ILFDIRDLKVDLQ
-225 DYVYPASHQKTQ
+225 DYVYPESDQKTN
-237 ESINGEFLIPQVV
+237 EPITGEFLIPQVV

-255 NKTQESIT
+255 NS
-263 GEFLTPPV
+263 
-271 VPLKISNKTQE
+271 
-282 SITGEFLTPPVVPLK
+282 
-297 ISNTDIV
+297 DIV
-304 TEDFD
+304 TEEFD

-314 KVDLFDHE
+314 KVNLFDHQ

-343 NLIGVTKTVEIDP
+343 NLMGVTKTVEIDP

-364 LVVLAIPNDTNLQ
+364 LVVLAIPNDTNLK

-392 INGEINTGQDFAV
+392 TNSEIGTGQGFEV
-405 QQFSGKSDGL
+405 QQFSGTADGV
-415 IDGSVN
+415 IDGSAD
-421 IRGDAKALLHSLK
+421 IRGDAKALLHSLE
-434 EMSASAPSATQII
+434 EMSAFSSSATQII
-447 LNTTGT
+447 LKTTGM
-453 DVSGLNIDAWA
+453 DVAGLNVDAWA
-464 KPGAENNK
+464 KTGAENNK
-472 FILSDQKYGFQLIE
+472 FISSDKNYGFQIFE
-486 ENNKSIDV
+486 ENKKPIDV
-494 GEIQL
+494 DQIQL

-510 VHNDINDSVA
+510 VHNDNNDSVA

-532 FFKSKFEKANF
+532 FFKSNFEKANF
-543 ISQKLDKVP
+543 ISKKLDKVL
-552 VEGQNTSTPFD
+552 VEGQNTSTSFD

-578 VSSLS
+578 ISSLS

-588 ISTFGSRLVSSEN
+588 IATSGSRLVSGEN
-601 INLLNYSDGKFSNQ
+601 INLLNYSSEKFSNQ
-615 ITSQAQSGSTG
+615 NTSQAQSGSTA
-626 STISHQS
+626 STIGHQS
-633 NFNNNVSLYDAQY
+633 SVNNNVSLYDAQY

-742 RNKLTGKADSMLEG
+742 RNKLTGKADSVLES

>member
-1 MSISFNGII
+1 MSISFSGVI
-10 GSANADRRLGPIGAD
+10 GSANADWQLGLKGAD
-25 DAPSDG
+25 DLRSDG
-31 GSLFANFSI
+31 ESLFANFSI
-40 VLQSLSDKNPETLS
+40 VLHSLSDGNPETLS
-54 ENEKLNIRIGNL
+54 ENEKLNISIGNL
-66 DQVSE
+66 DQASE
-71 SKLSPKEFLS
+71 NKLSPKEFLS

-95 EGAIEEQVIDGLVGY
+95 EGAIEEQGVDGLVGY
-110 LESGGNIGGRIDL
+110 LESGGNIGARIDL
-123 NATAAFVG
+123 NATAAFVD
-131 SRLNLVSADVVADN
+131 SRLNLVSADIVADN
-145 SYPGRNIFTMEHL
+145 SYPGSNIFTMEQL
-158 LRALEFSDENLTD
+158 FRALNFSDENSTD
-171 VSQLDKTSENN
+171 VSQPDKTLENN
-182 LAESGALSIL
+182 LAEGGALSIL
-192 TGLLKGAPVELEVH
+192 TGLLKGAPVKLEVN
-206 DAGESI
+206 DTGPST
-212 ILFDIRNLKVDLQ
+212 ILFDIRDLKVDLQ
-225 DYVYPASHQKTQ
+225 DHVYPESDQKTN
-237 ESINGEFLIPQVV
+237 EPITGEFLIPQVV

-255 NKTQESIT
+255 NS
-263 GEFLTPPV
+263 
-271 VPLKISNKTQE
+271 
-282 SITGEFLTPPVVPLK
+282 
-297 ISNTDIV
+297 DIV
-304 TEDFD
+304 TEEFD

-314 KVDLFDHE
+314 KVNLFDHQ

-343 NLIGVTKTVEIDP
+343 NLMGVTKTVEIDP

-364 LVVLAIPNDTNLQ
+364 LVVLAIPNDTNLK

-392 INGEINTGQDFAV
+392 TNSEIGTGQGFEV
-405 QQFSGKSDGL
+405 QQFSGTADGV
-415 IDGSVN
+415 IDGSAD
-421 IRGDAKALLHSLK
+421 IRGDAKALLHSLE
-434 EMSASAPSATQII
+434 EMSAFSSSVTQII
-447 LNTTGT
+447 LKTTGM
-453 DVSGLNIDAWA
+453 DVAGLNIDAWA
-464 KPGAENNK
+464 KTGAENNK
-472 FILSDQKYGFQLIE
+472 FISSDKNYGFQIFE
-486 ENNKSIDV
+486 ENKKPIDV
-494 GEIQL
+494 DQIQL

-510 VHNDINDSVA
+510 VHNDNNDSVA

-532 FFKSKFEKANF
+532 FFKSNFEKANF
-543 ISQKLDKVP
+543 ISKKLDKVL
-552 VEGQNTSTPFD
+552 VEGQNTSTSFD

-578 VSSLS
+578 ISSLS

-588 ISTFGSRLVSSEN
+588 IATSGSRLVSGEN
-601 INLLNYSDGKFSNQ
+601 INLLNYSSEKLSNQ
-615 ITSQAQSGSTG
+615 NTSQAQSGSTA
-626 STISHQS
+626 STIGHQS
-633 NFNNNVSLYDAQY
+633 SVNNNVSLYDAQY

-742 RNKLTGKADSMLEG
+742 RNKLTGKADSVLES

>member
-1 MSISFNGII
+1 MSISFSGI
-10 GSANADRRLGPIGAD
+10 GSANSDWQLGSKGAD
-25 DAPSDG
+25 GLPSDG
-31 GSLFANFSI
+31 ESLFTNFSI
-40 VLQSLSDKNPETLS
+40 LLQSLSNENPENLP
-54 ENEKLNIRIGNL
+54 ENEKLNISIGNL
-66 DQVSE
+66 DQASE
-71 SKLSPKEFLS
+71 NKLSPKEFLS
-81 QAIDNGLIKFEDSL
+81 QVIGNGLIRFEDSL
-95 EGAIEEQVIDGLVGY
+95 EGAIEKQGVDGLVGY
-110 LESGGNIGGRIDL
+110 LESGGNIGARIDL
-123 NATAAFVG
+123 NATAAFVD
-131 SRLNLVSADVVADN
+131 SRLNLVSADIVADN
-145 SYPGRNIFTMEHL
+145 SYPGPTIFTMEHL
-158 LRALEFSDENLTD
+158 LRALEFFDENSTD
-171 VSQLDKTSENN
+171 VSQLDKTFGNN
-182 LAESGALSIL
+182 LVEGGALSSL
-192 TGLLKGAPVELEVH
+192 TGLLIGAPVKLEVN
-206 DAGESI
+206 DTGVST
-212 ILFDIRNLKVDLQ
+212 ILFDIRDLKVDLQ
-225 DYVYPASHQKTQ
+225 DHVYLESHQKTQ
-237 ESINGEFLIPQVV
+237 EPINGEFLIPQVV

-255 NKTQESIT
+255 NSDK
-263 GEFLTPPV
+263 
-271 VPLKISNKTQE
+271 
-282 SITGEFLTPPVVPLK
+282 
-297 ISNTDIV
+297 V

-314 KVDLFDHE
+314 KVDLFDHQV
-322 GDLGAFDI
+322 DLGAVDI

-338 LVLGT
+338 LVLDT
-343 NLIGVTKTVEIDP
+343 NLMGVTKTVEIDP

-364 LVVLAIPNDTNLQ
+364 LVVLAIPNDTNLK

-392 INGEINTGQDFAV
+392 TNSEIGTGQGFEV
-405 QQFSGKSDGL
+405 QQFSGTADGV
-415 IDGSVN
+415 IDGSAD
-421 IRGDAKALLHSLK
+421 IRGDAKALLHSLE
-434 EMSASAPSATQII
+434 EMSAFSSSATQII
-447 LNTTGT
+447 LKTTGM
-453 DVSGLNIDAWA
+453 DVAGLNIDAWA
-464 KPGAENNK
+464 KTGAENNK
-472 FILSDQKYGFQLIE
+472 FISSDKNYGFQIFE
-486 ENNKSIDV
+486 ENKKPIDV
-494 GEIQL
+494 DQIQL

-510 VHNDINDSVA
+510 VHNDNNDSVA

-532 FFKSKFEKANF
+532 FFKSNFEKANF
-543 ISQKLDKVP
+543 ISKKLDKVL

-578 VSSLS
+578 ISSLS

-588 ISTFGSRLVSSEN
+588 IATSGSRLVSGEN
-601 INLLNYSDGKFSNQ
+601 INLLNYSSEKFSNQ
-615 ITSQAQSGSTG
+615 NTSQAQSGSTA
-626 STISHQS
+626 STIGHQS
-633 NFNNNVSLYDAQY
+633 SFNNNVSLYDAQY

-742 RNKLTGKADSMLEG
+742 RNKLTGKADSVLES

>member
-1 MSISFNGII
+1 MSISFSGVI
-10 GSANADRRLGPIGAD
+10 GSANADWQLGPKGAD
-25 DAPSDG
+25 DVRSDG
-31 GSLFANFSI
+31 ESLFANFSI
-40 VLQSLSDKNPETLS
+40 VLHSLSDGNPETLS
-54 ENEKLNIRIGNL
+54 ENEKLNISIGNL
-66 DQVSE
+66 DQASE
-71 SKLSPKEFLS
+71 NKLSPKEFLS

-95 EGAIEEQVIDGLVGY
+95 EGAIEEQGVDGLVGY
-110 LESGGNIGGRIDL
+110 LESGGNIGARIDL
-123 NATAAFVG
+123 NATAAFVD
-131 SRLNLVSADVVADN
+131 SRLNLVSADIVADN
-145 SYPGRNIFTMEHL
+145 SYPGSNIFTMEQL
-158 LRALEFSDENLTD
+158 FRALNFSDENSTD
-171 VSQLDKTSENN
+171 VSQPDKTLENN
-182 LAESGALSIL
+182 LAEGGALSIL
-192 TGLLKGAPVELEVH
+192 TGLLKGATVKLEVN
-206 DAGESI
+206 DTGPST
-212 ILFDIRNLKVDLQ
+212 ILFDIRDLKVDLQ
-225 DYVYPASHQKTQ
+225 DYVYPESDQKTN
-237 ESINGEFLIPQVV
+237 EPITGEFLIPQVV

-255 NKTQESIT
+255 NS
-263 GEFLTPPV
+263 
-271 VPLKISNKTQE
+271 
-282 SITGEFLTPPVVPLK
+282 
-297 ISNTDIV
+297 DIV
-304 TEDFD
+304 TEEFD

-314 KVDLFDHE
+314 KVNLFDHQ

-343 NLIGVTKTVEIDP
+343 NLMGVTKTVEIDP

-364 LVVLAIPNDTNLQ
+364 LVVLAIPNDTNLK

-392 INGEINTGQDFAV
+392 TNSEIGTGQGFEV
-405 QQFSGKSDGL
+405 QQFSGTADGV
-415 IDGSVN
+415 IDGSAD
-421 IRGDAKALLHSLK
+421 IRGDAKALLHSLE
-434 EMSASAPSATQII
+434 EMSAFSSSATQII
-447 LNTTGT
+447 LKTTGM
-453 DVSGLNIDAWA
+453 DVAGLNIDAWA
-464 KPGAENNK
+464 KTGAENNK
-472 FILSDQKYGFQLIE
+472 FISSDKNYGFQIFE
-486 ENNKSIDV
+486 ENKKPIDV
-494 GEIQL
+494 DQIQL

-510 VHNDINDSVA
+510 VHNDNNDSVA

-532 FFKSKFEKANF
+532 FFKSNFEKANF
-543 ISQKLDKVP
+543 ISKKLDKVL
-552 VEGQNTSTPFD
+552 VEGQNTSTSFD

-578 VSSLS
+578 ISSLS

-588 ISTFGSRLVSSEN
+588 IATSGSRLVSGEN
-601 INLLNYSDGKFSNQ
+601 INLLNYSSEKFSNQ
-615 ITSQAQSGSTG
+615 NMSQAQSGSTA
-626 STISHQS
+626 STIGHQS
-633 NFNNNVSLYDAQY
+633 SVNNNVSLYDAQY

-742 RNKLTGKADSMLEG
+742 RNKLTGKADSVLES

>member
-1 MSISFNGII
+1 MSISFSGVI
-10 GSANADRRLGPIGAD
+10 GSANADWQLGLKGAD
-25 DAPSDG
+25 DLRSDG
-31 GSLFANFSI
+31 ESLFANFSI
-40 VLQSLSDKNPETLS
+40 VLHSLSDGNSETLS
-54 ENEKLNIRIGNL
+54 ENEKLNISIGNL
-66 DQVSE
+66 DQASE
-71 SKLSPKEFLS
+71 NKLSPKEFLS
-81 QAIDNGLIKFEDSL
+81 QAIDNGIIKFEDSL
-95 EGAIEEQVIDGLVGY
+95 EGAIEEQGVDGLVGY
-110 LESGGNIGGRIDL
+110 LESGGNIGARIDL
-123 NATAAFVG
+123 TATAAFVD
-131 SRLNLVSADVVADN
+131 SRLNLVSADIVADN
-145 SYPGRNIFTMEHL
+145 SYPGSNIFTMEQL
-158 LRALEFSDENLTD
+158 FRALNFSDENSTD
-171 VSQLDKTSENN
+171 VSQPDKTLENN
-182 LAESGALSIL
+182 LAEGGALSIL
-192 TGLLKGAPVELEVH
+192 TGLLKGAPVKLEVN
-206 DAGESI
+206 DTGPST

-225 DYVYPASHQKTQ
+225 DYVYPESDQKTN
-237 ESINGEFLIPQVV
+237 EPITGEFLIPQVV

-255 NKTQESIT
+255 NY
-263 GEFLTPPV
+263 
-271 VPLKISNKTQE
+271 
-282 SITGEFLTPPVVPLK
+282 
-297 ISNTDIV
+297 DIV
-304 TEDFD
+304 TEEFD

-314 KVDLFDHE
+314 KVNLFDHQ

-343 NLIGVTKTVEIDP
+343 NLMGVTKTVEIDP

-364 LVVLAIPNDTNLQ
+364 LVVLAIPNDTNLK

-392 INGEINTGQDFAV
+392 TNSEIGTGQGFEV
-405 QQFSGKSDGL
+405 QQFSGTADGV
-415 IDGSVN
+415 IDGSAD
-421 IRGDAKALLHSLK
+421 IRGDAKALLHSLE
-434 EMSASAPSATQII
+434 EMSAFSSSATQII
-447 LNTTGT
+447 LKTTGM
-453 DVSGLNIDAWA
+453 DVAGLNIDAWA
-464 KPGAENNK
+464 KTGAENNK
-472 FILSDQKYGFQLIE
+472 FISSDKNYGFQFFE
-486 ENNKSIDV
+486 ENKKPIDV
-494 GEIQL
+494 DQIQL

-510 VHNDINDSVA
+510 VHNDNNDSVA

-532 FFKSKFEKANF
+532 FFKSNFQKANF
-543 ISQKLDKVP
+543 ISKKLDKVL
-552 VEGQNTSTPFD
+552 VEGQNTSTSFD

-578 VSSLS
+578 ISSLS

-588 ISTFGSRLVSSEN
+588 IATSGSRLVSGEN
-601 INLLNYSDGKFSNQ
+601 INLLNYSSEKFSNQ
-615 ITSQAQSGSTG
+615 NTSQAQSGSTA
-626 STISHQS
+626 STIGHQS
-633 NFNNNVSLYDAQY
+633 SFNNNVSLYDAQY

-661 QENFE
+661 KENFE

-742 RNKLTGKADSMLEG
+742 RNKLTGKADSVLES

>member
-1 MSISFNGII
+1 MSISFSGVI
-10 GSANADRRLGPIGAD
+10 GSANADWQLGLKGAD
-25 DAPSDG
+25 DLRSDG
-31 GSLFANFSI
+31 ESLFANFSI
-40 VLQSLSDKNPETLS
+40 VLHSLSDGNPETLS
-54 ENEKLNIRIGNL
+54 ENEKLNISIGNL
-66 DQVSE
+66 DQASE
-71 SKLSPKEFLS
+71 NKLSPKEFLS

-95 EGAIEEQVIDGLVGY
+95 EGAIEEQGVDGLVGY
-110 LESGGNIGGRIDL
+110 LESGGNIGARIDL
-123 NATAAFVG
+123 NATAAFVD
-131 SRLNLVSADVVADN
+131 SRLNLVSADIVADN
-145 SYPGRNIFTMEHL
+145 SYPGSNIFTMEQL
-158 LRALEFSDENLTD
+158 FRALNFSDENSTD
-171 VSQLDKTSENN
+171 VSQPDKTLENN
-182 LAESGALSIL
+182 LAEGGALSIL
-192 TGLLKGAPVELEVH
+192 TGLLKGAPVKLEVN
-206 DAGESI
+206 DTGPST
-212 ILFDIRNLKVDLQ
+212 ILFDIRDLKVDLQ
-225 DYVYPASHQKTQ
+225 DYVYPESDQKTN
-237 ESINGEFLIPQVV
+237 EPITGEFLIPQVV

-255 NKTQESIT
+255 NS
-263 GEFLTPPV
+263 
-271 VPLKISNKTQE
+271 
-282 SITGEFLTPPVVPLK
+282 
-297 ISNTDIV
+297 DIV
-304 TEDFD
+304 TEEFD

-314 KVDLFDHE
+314 KVNLFDHQ

-343 NLIGVTKTVEIDP
+343 NLMGVTKTVEIDP

-364 LVVLAIPNDTNLQ
+364 LVVLAIPNDTNLK

-392 INGEINTGQDFAV
+392 TNSEIGTGQGFEV
-405 QQFSGKSDGL
+405 QQFSGTADGV
-415 IDGSVN
+415 IDGSAD
-421 IRGDAKALLHSLK
+421 IRGDAKALLHSLE
-434 EMSASAPSATQII
+434 EMSAFSSGATQII
-447 LNTTGT
+447 LKTTGM
-453 DVSGLNIDAWA
+453 DVAGLNVDAWA
-464 KPGAENNK
+464 KTGAENNK
-472 FILSDQKYGFQLIE
+472 FISSDKNYGFQIFE
-486 ENNKSIDV
+486 ENKKPIDV
-494 GEIQL
+494 DQIQL

-510 VHNDINDSVA
+510 VHNDNNDSVA

-543 ISQKLDKVP
+543 ISQKLDKVL
-552 VEGQNTSTPFD
+552 VEGQNTSTSFD

-578 VSSLS
+578 ISSLS

-588 ISTFGSRLVSSEN
+588 IATSGSRLVSGEN
-601 INLLNYSDGKFSNQ
+601 INLLNYSSEKFSNQ
-615 ITSQAQSGSTG
+615 NTSQAQSGSTA
-626 STISHQS
+626 STIGHQS
-633 NFNNNVSLYDAQY
+633 SVNNNVSLYDAQY
-646 ASRISMLV
+646 TSRISMLV

-742 RNKLTGKADSMLEG
+742 RNKLTGKADSVLES

>member
-1 MSISFNGII
+1 MSISFSGVI
-10 GSANADRRLGPIGAD
+10 GSANADWQLGLKGAD
-25 DAPSDG
+25 DLRSDG
-31 GSLFANFSI
+31 ESLFANFSI
-40 VLQSLSDKNPETLS
+40 VLHSLSDGNPETLS
-54 ENEKLNIRIGNL
+54 ENEKLNISIGNL
-66 DQVSE
+66 DQASE
-71 SKLSPKEFLS
+71 NKLSPKEFLS

-95 EGAIEEQVIDGLVGY
+95 EGAIEEQGVDGLVGY
-110 LESGGNIGGRIDL
+110 LESGGNIGARIDL
-123 NATAAFVG
+123 NATAAFVD
-131 SRLNLVSADVVADN
+131 SRLNLVSADIVADN
-145 SYPGRNIFTMEHL
+145 SYPGSNIFTMEQL
-158 LRALEFSDENLTD
+158 FRALNFSDENSTD
-171 VSQLDKTSENN
+171 VSQPDKTLENN
-182 LAESGALSIL
+182 LAEGGALSIL
-192 TGLLKGAPVELEVH
+192 TGLLKGAPVKLEVN
-206 DAGESI
+206 DTGPST
-212 ILFDIRNLKVDLQ
+212 ILFDIRDLKVDLQ
-225 DYVYPASHQKTQ
+225 DYVYPESDQKTN
-237 ESINGEFLIPQVV
+237 EPITGEFLIPQVV

-255 NKTQESIT
+255 NS
-263 GEFLTPPV
+263 
-271 VPLKISNKTQE
+271 
-282 SITGEFLTPPVVPLK
+282 
-297 ISNTDIV
+297 DIV
-304 TEDFD
+304 TEEFD

-314 KVDLFDHE
+314 KVNLFDHQ

-343 NLIGVTKTVEIDP
+343 NLMGVTKTVEIDP

-364 LVVLAIPNDTNLQ
+364 LVVLTIPNDTNLK

-392 INGEINTGQDFAV
+392 TNSEIGTGQGFEV
-405 QQFSGKSDGL
+405 QQFSGTADGV
-415 IDGSVN
+415 IDGSAD
-421 IRGDAKALLHSLK
+421 IRGDAKALLHSLE
-434 EMSASAPSATQII
+434 EMSAFSSSATQII
-447 LNTTGT
+447 LKTTGM
-453 DVSGLNIDAWA
+453 DVAGLNIDAWA
-464 KPGAENNK
+464 KTGAENNK
-472 FILSDQKYGFQLIE
+472 FISSDKNYGFQIFE
-486 ENNKSIDV
+486 ENKKPIDV
-494 GEIQL
+494 DQIQL

-510 VHNDINDSVA
+510 VHNDNNDSVA

-532 FFKSKFEKANF
+532 FFKSNFEKANF
-543 ISQKLDKVP
+543 ISKKLDKVL
-552 VEGQNTSTPFD
+552 VEGQNTSTSFD

-578 VSSLS
+578 ISSLS

-588 ISTFGSRLVSSEN
+588 IATSGSRLVSGEN
-601 INLLNYSDGKFSNQ
+601 INLLNYSSEKFSNQ
-615 ITSQAQSGSTG
+615 NTSQAQSGSTA
-626 STISHQS
+626 STIGHQS
-633 NFNNNVSLYDAQY
+633 SVNNNVSLYDAQY

-742 RNKLTGKADSMLEG
+742 RNKLTGKADSVLES

>member
-1 MSISFNGII
+1 MSISFSGVI
-10 GSANADRRLGPIGAD
+10 GSANADWQLGLKGAD
-25 DAPSDG
+25 DLRSDG
-31 GSLFANFSI
+31 ESLFANFSI
-40 VLQSLSDKNPETLS
+40 VLHSLSDGNPETLS
-54 ENEKLNIRIGNL
+54 ENEKLNISIGNL
-66 DQVSE
+66 DQASE
-71 SKLSPKEFLS
+71 NKLSPKEFLS

-95 EGAIEEQVIDGLVGY
+95 EGAIEEQGVDGLVGY
-110 LESGGNIGGRIDL
+110 LESGGNIGARIDL
-123 NATAAFVG
+123 NATAAFVD
-131 SRLNLVSADVVADN
+131 SRLNLVSADIVADN
-145 SYPGRNIFTMEHL
+145 SYPGSNIFTMEQL
-158 LRALEFSDENLTD
+158 FRALNFSDENSTD
-171 VSQLDKTSENN
+171 VSQPDKTLENN
-182 LAESGALSIL
+182 LAEGGALSIL
-192 TGLLKGAPVELEVH
+192 TGLLKGAPVKLEVN
-206 DAGESI
+206 DTGPST
-212 ILFDIRNLKVDLQ
+212 ILFDIRDLKVDLQ
-225 DYVYPASHQKTQ
+225 DYVYPESDQKTN
-237 ESINGEFLIPQVV
+237 EPITGEFLIPQVV

-255 NKTQESIT
+255 NS
-263 GEFLTPPV
+263 
-271 VPLKISNKTQE
+271 
-282 SITGEFLTPPVVPLK
+282 
-297 ISNTDIV
+297 DIV
-304 TEDFD
+304 TEEFD

-314 KVDLFDHE
+314 KVDLFDHQ

-343 NLIGVTKTVEIDP
+343 NLMGVTKTVEIDP

-364 LVVLAIPNDTNLQ
+364 LVVLAIPNDTNLK

-392 INGEINTGQDFAV
+392 TNSEIGTGQGFEV
-405 QQFSGKSDGL
+405 QQFSGTADGV
-415 IDGSVN
+415 IDGSAD
-421 IRGDAKALLHSLK
+421 IRGDAKALLHSLE
-434 EMSASAPSATQII
+434 EMSAFSSSATQII
-447 LNTTGT
+447 LKTTGM
-453 DVSGLNIDAWA
+453 DVAGLNIDAWA
-464 KPGAENNK
+464 KTGAENNK
-472 FILSDQKYGFQLIE
+472 FISLDKNYGFQIFE
-486 ENNKSIDV
+486 ENKKPIDV
-494 GEIQL
+494 DQIQL

-510 VHNDINDSVA
+510 VHNDNNDSVA

-532 FFKSKFEKANF
+532 FFKSNFEKANF
-543 ISQKLDKVP
+543 ISKKLDKVL
-552 VEGQNTSTPFD
+552 VEGQNTSTSFD

-578 VSSLS
+578 ISSLS

-588 ISTFGSRLVSSEN
+588 IATSGSRLVSGEN
-601 INLLNYSDGKFSNQ
+601 INLLNYSSEKFSNQ
-615 ITSQAQSGSTG
+615 NTSQAQSGSTA
-626 STISHQS
+626 STIGHQS
-633 NFNNNVSLYDAQY
+633 SVNNNVSLYDAQY

-742 RNKLTGKADSMLEG
+742 RNKLTGKADSVLES

>member
-1 MSISFNGII
+1 MSISFSGVI
-10 GSANADRRLGPIGAD
+10 GSANADWQLGLKGAD
-25 DAPSDG
+25 DLRSDG
-31 GSLFANFSI
+31 ESLFANFSI
-40 VLQSLSDKNPETLS
+40 VLHSLSDGNPETLS
-54 ENEKLNIRIGNL
+54 ENEKLNISIGNL
-66 DQVSE
+66 DQASE
-71 SKLSPKEFLS
+71 NKLSPKEFLS

-95 EGAIEEQVIDGLVGY
+95 EGAIEEQGVDGLVGY
-110 LESGGNIGGRIDL
+110 LESGGNIGARIDL
-123 NATAAFVG
+123 NATAAFVD
-131 SRLNLVSADVVADN
+131 SRLNLVSADIVADN
-145 SYPGRNIFTMEHL
+145 SYPGSNIFTMEQL
-158 LRALEFSDENLTD
+158 FRALNFSDENSTD
-171 VSQLDKTSENN
+171 VSQPDKTLENN
-182 LAESGALSIL
+182 LAEGGALSIL
-192 TGLLKGAPVELEVH
+192 TGLLKGAPVKLEVN
-206 DAGESI
+206 DTGPST
-212 ILFDIRNLKVDLQ
+212 ILFDIRDLKVDLQ
-225 DYVYPASHQKTQ
+225 DYVYPESDQKTN
-237 ESINGEFLIPQVV
+237 EPITGEFLIPQVV

-255 NKTQESIT
+255 NS
-263 GEFLTPPV
+263 
-271 VPLKISNKTQE
+271 
-282 SITGEFLTPPVVPLK
+282 
-297 ISNTDIV
+297 DIV
-304 TEDFD
+304 TEEFD

-314 KVDLFDHE
+314 KVNLFDHQ

-343 NLIGVTKTVEIDP
+343 NLMGVTKTVEIDP

-392 INGEINTGQDFAV
+392 TNSEIGTGQGFEV
-405 QQFSGKSDGL
+405 QQFSGTADGV
-415 IDGSVN
+415 IDGSAD
-421 IRGDAKALLHSLK
+421 IRGDAKALLHSLE
-434 EMSASAPSATQII
+434 EMSAFSSSATQII
-447 LNTTGT
+447 LKTTGM
-453 DVSGLNIDAWA
+453 DVAGLNIDAWA
-464 KPGAENNK
+464 KTGAENNK
-472 FILSDQKYGFQLIE
+472 FISSDKNYGFQIFE
-486 ENNKSIDV
+486 ENKKPIDV
-494 GEIQL
+494 DQIQL

-510 VHNDINDSVA
+510 VHNDNNDSVA

-532 FFKSKFEKANF
+532 FFKSNFEKANF
-543 ISQKLDKVP
+543 ISKKLDKVL
-552 VEGQNTSTPFD
+552 VEGQNTSTSFD

-578 VSSLS
+578 ISSLS

-588 ISTFGSRLVSSEN
+588 IATSGSRLVSGEN
-601 INLLNYSDGKFSNQ
+601 INLLNYSSEKFSNQ
-615 ITSQAQSGSTG
+615 NTSQAQSGSTA
-626 STISHQS
+626 STIGHQS
-633 NFNNNVSLYDAQY
+633 SFNNNVSLYDAQY
-646 ASRISMLV
+646 TSRISMLV

-742 RNKLTGKADSMLEG
+742 RNKLTGKADSVLES

>member
-1 MSISFNGII
+1 MSISFSGVI
-10 GSANADRRLGPIGAD
+10 GSANADWQLGLKGAD
-25 DAPSDG
+25 DLRSDG
-31 GSLFANFSI
+31 ESLFANFSI
-40 VLQSLSDKNPETLS
+40 VLHSLSDENPETLS
-54 ENEKLNIRIGNL
+54 ENEKLNISIGNL
-66 DQVSE
+66 DQASE
-71 SKLSPKEFLS
+71 NKLSPKEFLS

-95 EGAIEEQVIDGLVGY
+95 EGAIEEQGVDGLVGY
-110 LESGGNIGGRIDL
+110 LESGGNIGARIDL
-123 NATAAFVG
+123 NATAAFVD
-131 SRLNLVSADVVADN
+131 SRLNLVSADIVADN
-145 SYPGRNIFTMEHL
+145 SYPGSNIFTMEQL
-158 LRALEFSDENLTD
+158 FRALNFSDENSTD
-171 VSQLDKTSENN
+171 VSQPDKTLENN
-182 LAESGALSIL
+182 LAEGGALSIL
-192 TGLLKGAPVELEVH
+192 TGLLKGAPVKLEVN
-206 DAGESI
+206 DTGTST
-212 ILFDIRNLKVDLQ
+212 ILFDIRDLKVDLQ
-225 DYVYPASHQKTQ
+225 DYVYPESDQKTN
-237 ESINGEFLIPQVV
+237 EPITGEFLIPQVV

-255 NKTQESIT
+255 NS
-263 GEFLTPPV
+263 
-271 VPLKISNKTQE
+271 
-282 SITGEFLTPPVVPLK
+282 
-297 ISNTDIV
+297 DIV
-304 TEDFD
+304 KEEFD

-314 KVDLFDHE
+314 KVDLFDHQ

-343 NLIGVTKTVEIDP
+343 NLMGITKTVEIDP

-364 LVVLAIPNDTNLQ
+364 LVVLAIPNDTNLK

-392 INGEINTGQDFAV
+392 TNSEIGTGQGFEV
-405 QQFSGKSDGL
+405 QQFSGTADGV
-415 IDGSVN
+415 IDGSAD
-421 IRGDAKALLHSLK
+421 IRGDAKALLHSLE
-434 EMSASAPSATQII
+434 EMSAFSSSATQII
-447 LNTTGT
+447 LKTTGM
-453 DVSGLNIDAWA
+453 DVAGLNIDAWA
-464 KPGAENNK
+464 KTGAENNK
-472 FILSDQKYGFQLIE
+472 FISSDKNYGFQIFE
-486 ENNKSIDV
+486 ENKKPIDV
-494 GEIQL
+494 DQIQL

-510 VHNDINDSVA
+510 VHNDNNDSVA

-532 FFKSKFEKANF
+532 FFKSNFEKANF
-543 ISQKLDKVP
+543 ISKKLDKVL
-552 VEGQNTSTPFD
+552 VEGQNMSTSFD

-572 VLRLKS
+572 VLRLKTI
-578 VSSLS
+578 SSLS

-588 ISTFGSRLVSSEN
+588 IATSGSRLVSGEN
-601 INLLNYSDGKFSNQ
+601 INLLNYSSEKFSNQ
-615 ITSQAQSGSTG
+615 NTSQAQSGSTA
-626 STISHQS
+626 STIGHQS
-633 NFNNNVSLYDAQY
+633 SVNNNVSLYDAQY

-742 RNKLTGKADSMLEG
+742 RNKLTGKADSVLES

>member
-1 MSISFNGII
+1 MSISFSGVI
-10 GSANADRRLGPIGAD
+10 GSANADWQLGLKGAD
-25 DAPSDG
+25 DLRSDG
-31 GSLFANFSI
+31 ESLFANFSI
-40 VLQSLSDKNPETLS
+40 VLHSLSDGNPETLS
-54 ENEKLNIRIGNL
+54 ENEKLNISIGNL
-66 DQVSE
+66 EQASE
-71 SKLSPKEFLS
+71 NKLSPKEFLS

-95 EGAIEEQVIDGLVGY
+95 EGAIEEQGVDGLVGY
-110 LESGGNIGGRIDL
+110 LESGGNIGARIDL
-123 NATAAFVG
+123 NATAAFVD
-131 SRLNLVSADVVADN
+131 SRLNLVSADIVADN
-145 SYPGRNIFTMEHL
+145 SYPGSNIFTMEQL
-158 LRALEFSDENLTD
+158 FRALNFSDENSTD
-171 VSQLDKTSENN
+171 VSQPDKTLENN
-182 LAESGALSIL
+182 LAEGGALSIL
-192 TGLLKGAPVELEVH
+192 TGLLKGAPVKLEVN
-206 DAGESI
+206 DTGPST
-212 ILFDIRNLKVDLQ
+212 ILFDIRDLKVDLQ
-225 DYVYPASHQKTQ
+225 DYVYPESDQKTN
-237 ESINGEFLIPQVV
+237 ELITGEFLIPQVV

-255 NKTQESIT
+255 NS
-263 GEFLTPPV
+263 
-271 VPLKISNKTQE
+271 
-282 SITGEFLTPPVVPLK
+282 
-297 ISNTDIV
+297 DIV
-304 TEDFD
+304 TEEFD

-314 KVDLFDHE
+314 KVNLFDHQ

-343 NLIGVTKTVEIDP
+343 NLMGVTKTVEIDP

-364 LVVLAIPNDTNLQ
+364 LVVLAIPNDTNLK

-392 INGEINTGQDFAV
+392 TNSEIGTGQGFEV
-405 QQFSGKSDGL
+405 QQFSGTADGV
-415 IDGSVN
+415 IDGSAD
-421 IRGDAKALLHSLK
+421 IRGDAKALLHSLE
-434 EMSASAPSATQII
+434 EMSAFSSGATQII
-447 LNTTGT
+447 LKTTGM
-453 DVSGLNIDAWA
+453 DVAGLNIDAWA
-464 KPGAENNK
+464 KTGAENNK
-472 FILSDQKYGFQLIE
+472 FISSDKNYGFQIFE
-486 ENNKSIDV
+486 ENKKPIDV
-494 GEIQL
+494 DQIQL

-510 VHNDINDSVA
+510 VHNDNNDSVA

-532 FFKSKFEKANF
+532 FFKSNFEKANF
-543 ISQKLDKVP
+543 ISKKLDKVL
-552 VEGQNTSTPFD
+552 VEGQNTSTSFD

-578 VSSLS
+578 ISSLS

-588 ISTFGSRLVSSEN
+588 IATSGSRLVSGEN
-601 INLLNYSDGKFSNQ
+601 INLLNYSSEKFSNQ
-615 ITSQAQSGSTG
+615 NTSQAQSGSTA
-626 STISHQS
+626 STIGHQS
-633 NFNNNVSLYDAQY
+633 SVNNNVSLYDAQY

-742 RNKLTGKADSMLEG
+742 RNKLTGKADSVLES

>member
-1 MSISFNGII
+1 MSISFSGI
-10 GSANADRRLGPIGAD
+10 GSANSDWQLGSKGAD
-25 DAPSDG
+25 DLPSDG
-31 GSLFANFSI
+31 ESLFTNFSI
-40 VLQSLSDKNPETLS
+40 LLQSLSNKNPENLS
-54 ENEKLNIRIGNL
+54 ENEKLNISIGNL
-66 DQVSE
+66 DQASE
-71 SKLSPKEFLS
+71 NKLSPKEFLS
-81 QAIDNGLIKFEDSL
+81 QVIDNGLIRFEDTL
-95 EGAIEEQVIDGLVGY
+95 EGAIEEQGVDGLVGY
-110 LESGGNIGGRIDL
+110 LESGGNIGARIDL
-123 NATAAFVG
+123 NATAAFVD
-131 SRLNLVSADVVADN
+131 SRLNLVSADIVADN
-145 SYPGRNIFTMEHL
+145 SYPGPTIFTMEHL
-158 LRALEFSDENLTD
+158 LRALEFFDENSTD
-171 VSQLDKTSENN
+171 VSQLDKTFGNN
-182 LAESGALSIL
+182 LVEGGALSSL
-192 TGLLKGAPVELEVH
+192 TGLLIGAPVKLEVN
-206 DAGESI
+206 DTGVST
-212 ILFDIRNLKVDLQ
+212 ILFDIRDLKVDLQ
-225 DYVYPASHQKTQ
+225 DHVYLESHQKTQ
-237 ESINGEFLIPQVV
+237 EPINGEFLIPQVV

-255 NKTQESIT
+255 NSDK
-263 GEFLTPPV
+263 
-271 VPLKISNKTQE
+271 
-282 SITGEFLTPPVVPLK
+282 
-297 ISNTDIV
+297 V

-314 KVDLFDHE
+314 KVDLFDHQV
-322 GDLGAFDI
+322 DLGAVDI

-338 LVLGT
+338 LVLDT
-343 NLIGVTKTVEIDP
+343 NLLGVTKTVEIDR

-364 LVVLAIPNDTNLQ
+364 LVVLAIPNNTNLQ
-377 ELPDFVRFKINLKSY
+377 ELPDFVRFKINLKSD
-392 INGEINTGQDFAV
+392 INSEIGTGQGFEV
-405 QQFSGKSDGL
+405 QNFLEKSDDV

-434 EMSASAPSATQII
+434 EMSASSSSTTQII
-447 LNTTGT
+447 FKTTGI
-453 DVSGLNIDAWA
+453 DVAGLNIDAWT
-464 KPGAENNK
+464 KTGAENNK
-472 FILSDQKYGFQLIE
+472 FIYSDQQHGFQPVE
-486 ENNKSIDV
+486 ENKKPIDMDQ
-494 GEIQL
+494 IQS
-499 ILDQKIKLVAG
+499 ILDQKIRLVAG
-510 VHNDINDSVA
+510 VYNDKNDSVA

-532 FFKSKFEKANF
+532 FFQSTFERASF
-543 ISQKLDKVP
+543 ISKKLDKIS

-588 ISTFGSRLVSSEN
+588 IANAGSKLVSGEN
-601 INLLNYSDGKFSNQ
+601 INLLDYSNARFSNQ
-615 ITSQAQSGSTG
+615 ITSQVQSGSTG

-728 QSGADQQRQNSSQN
+728 QSGSDQQRQNSSQN
-742 RNKLTGKADSMLEG
+742 RNKLTGKADSMLES

>member
-1 MSISFNGII
+1 MSISFSGVI
-10 GSANADRRLGPIGAD
+10 GSANADWQLGLKGAD
-25 DAPSDG
+25 DLRSDG
-31 GSLFANFSI
+31 ESLFANFSI
-40 VLQSLSDKNPETLS
+40 VLHSLSDGNPETLS
-54 ENEKLNIRIGNL
+54 ENEKLNISIGNL
-66 DQVSE
+66 DQASE
-71 SKLSPKEFLS
+71 NKLSPKEFLS

-95 EGAIEEQVIDGLVGY
+95 EGAIEEQGVDGLVGY
-110 LESGGNIGGRIDL
+110 LESGGNIGARIDL
-123 NATAAFVG
+123 NATAAFVD
-131 SRLNLVSADVVADN
+131 SRLNLVSADIVADN
-145 SYPGRNIFTMEHL
+145 SYPGSNIFTMEQL
-158 LRALEFSDENLTD
+158 FRALNFSDENSTD
-171 VSQLDKTSENN
+171 VSQPDKTLENN
-182 LAESGALSIL
+182 LAEGGALSIL
-192 TGLLKGAPVELEVH
+192 TGLLKGAPVKLEVN
-206 DAGESI
+206 DTGPST
-212 ILFDIRNLKVDLQ
+212 ILFDIRDLKVDLQ
-225 DYVYPASHQKTQ
+225 DHVYPESDQKTN
-237 ESINGEFLIPQVV
+237 EPITGEFLIPQVV

-255 NKTQESIT
+255 NS
-263 GEFLTPPV
+263 
-271 VPLKISNKTQE
+271 
-282 SITGEFLTPPVVPLK
+282 
-297 ISNTDIV
+297 DIV
-304 TEDFD
+304 TEEFD

-314 KVDLFDHE
+314 KVNLFDHQ

-343 NLIGVTKTVEIDP
+343 NLMGVTKTVEIDP

-364 LVVLAIPNDTNLQ
+364 LVVLAIPNDTNLK

-392 INGEINTGQDFAV
+392 TNSEIGTGQGFEV
-405 QQFSGKSDGL
+405 QQFSGTADGV
-415 IDGSVN
+415 IDGSAD
-421 IRGDAKALLHSLK
+421 IRGDAKALLHSLE
-434 EMSASAPSATQII
+434 EMSAFSSSATQII
-447 LNTTGT
+447 LKTTGM
-453 DVSGLNIDAWA
+453 DVAGLNIDAWA
-464 KPGAENNK
+464 KTGAENNK
-472 FILSDQKYGFQLIE
+472 FISLDKNYGFQIFE
-486 ENNKSIDV
+486 ENKKPIDV
-494 GEIQL
+494 DQIQL

-510 VHNDINDSVA
+510 VHNDNNDSVA

-532 FFKSKFEKANF
+532 FFKSNFEKANF
-543 ISQKLDKVP
+543 ISKKLDKVL
-552 VEGQNTSTPFD
+552 VEGQNTSTSFD

-578 VSSLS
+578 ISSLS

-588 ISTFGSRLVSSEN
+588 IATSGSRLVSGEN
-601 INLLNYSDGKFSNQ
+601 INLLNYSSEKFSNQ
-615 ITSQAQSGSTG
+615 NTSQAQSGSTA
-626 STISHQS
+626 STIGHQS
-633 NFNNNVSLYDAQY
+633 SFNNNVSLYDAQY

-742 RNKLTGKADSMLEG
+742 RNKLTGKADSVLES

>member
-1 MSISFNGII
+1 MSISFSGVI
-10 GSANADRRLGPIGAD
+10 GSANADWQLGLKGAD
-25 DAPSDG
+25 DLRSDG
-31 GSLFANFSI
+31 ESLFANFSI
-40 VLQSLSDKNPETLS
+40 VLHSLSDGNPETLS
-54 ENEKLNIRIGNL
+54 ENEKLNISIGNL
-66 DQVSE
+66 DQASE
-71 SKLSPKEFLS
+71 NKLSPKEFLS

-95 EGAIEEQVIDGLVGY
+95 EGAIEEQGVDGLVGY
-110 LESGGNIGGRIDL
+110 LESGGNIGARIDL
-123 NATAAFVG
+123 NATAAFVD
-131 SRLNLVSADVVADN
+131 SRLNLVSADIVADN
-145 SYPGRNIFTMEHL
+145 SYPGSNIFTMEQL
-158 LRALEFSDENLTD
+158 FRALNFSDENSTD
-171 VSQLDKTSENN
+171 VSQPDKTLENN
-182 LAESGALSIL
+182 LAEGGALSIL
-192 TGLLKGAPVELEVH
+192 TGLLKGAPVKLEVN
-206 DAGESI
+206 DTGPST
-212 ILFDIRNLKVDLQ
+212 ILFDIRDLKVDLQ
-225 DYVYPASHQKTQ
+225 DYVYPESDQKTN
-237 ESINGEFLIPQVV
+237 EPITGEFLIPQVV

-255 NKTQESIT
+255 NS
-263 GEFLTPPV
+263 
-271 VPLKISNKTQE
+271 
-282 SITGEFLTPPVVPLK
+282 
-297 ISNTDIV
+297 DIV
-304 TEDFD
+304 TEEFD

-314 KVDLFDHE
+314 KVNLFDHQ

-343 NLIGVTKTVEIDP
+343 NLMGVTKTVEIDP

-364 LVVLAIPNDTNLQ
+364 LVVLAIPNDTNLK

-392 INGEINTGQDFAV
+392 TNSEIGTGQGFEV
-405 QQFSGKSDGL
+405 QQFSGTADGV
-415 IDGSVN
+415 IDGSAD
-421 IRGDAKALLHSLK
+421 IRGDAKALLHSLE
-434 EMSASAPSATQII
+434 EMSAFSSSATQII
-447 LNTTGT
+447 LKTTGM
-453 DVSGLNIDAWA
+453 DVAGLNIDAWA
-464 KPGAENNK
+464 KTGAENNK
-472 FILSDQKYGFQLIE
+472 FISSDKNYGFQIFE
-486 ENNKSIDV
+486 ENKKPIDV
-494 GEIQL
+494 DQIQL

-510 VHNDINDSVA
+510 VHNDNNDSVA

-532 FFKSKFEKANF
+532 FFKSNFEKANF
-543 ISQKLDKVP
+543 ISKKLDKVR

-578 VSSLS
+578 ISSLS

-588 ISTFGSRLVSSEN
+588 IATSGSRLVSGEN
-601 INLLNYSDGKFSNQ
+601 INLLNYSSEKFSNQ
-615 ITSQAQSGSTG
+615 NTSQAQSGSTA
-626 STISHQS
+626 STIGHQS
-633 NFNNNVSLYDAQY
+633 SFNNNVSLYDAQY

-742 RNKLTGKADSMLEG
+742 RNKLTGKADSVLES

>member
-1 MSISFNGII
+1 MSISFSGVI
-10 GSANADRRLGPIGAD
+10 GSANADWQLGLKGAD
-25 DAPSDG
+25 DLRSDG
-31 GSLFANFSI
+31 ESLFANFSI
-40 VLQSLSDKNPETLS
+40 VLHSLSDGNPETLS
-54 ENEKLNIRIGNL
+54 ENEKLNISIGNL
-66 DQVSE
+66 DQASE
-71 SKLSPKEFLS
+71 NKLSPKEFLS

-95 EGAIEEQVIDGLVGY
+95 EGAIEEQGVDGLVGY
-110 LESGGNIGGRIDL
+110 LESGGNIGARIDL
-123 NATAAFVG
+123 NATAAFVD
-131 SRLNLVSADVVADN
+131 SRLNLVSADIVADN
-145 SYPGRNIFTMEHL
+145 SYPGSNIFTMEQL
-158 LRALEFSDENLTD
+158 FRALNFSDENSTD
-171 VSQLDKTSENN
+171 VSQPDKTLENN
-182 LAESGALSIL
+182 LAEGGALSIL
-192 TGLLKGAPVELEVH
+192 TGLLKGAPVKLEVN
-206 DAGESI
+206 DTGPST
-212 ILFDIRNLKVDLQ
+212 ILFDIRDLKVDLQ
-225 DYVYPASHQKTQ
+225 DYVYPESDQKTN
-237 ESINGEFLIPQVV
+237 EPITGEFLIPQVV

-255 NKTQESIT
+255 NS
-263 GEFLTPPV
+263 
-271 VPLKISNKTQE
+271 
-282 SITGEFLTPPVVPLK
+282 
-297 ISNTDIV
+297 DIV
-304 TEDFD
+304 TEEFD

-314 KVDLFDHE
+314 KVNLFDHQ

-343 NLIGVTKTVEIDP
+343 NLMGVTKTVEIDP

-364 LVVLAIPNDTNLQ
+364 LVVLAIPNDTNLK

-392 INGEINTGQDFAV
+392 TNSEIGTGQGFEV
-405 QQFSGKSDGL
+405 QQFSGTADGV
-415 IDGSVN
+415 IDGSAD
-421 IRGDAKALLHSLK
+421 IRGDAKALLHSLE
-434 EMSASAPSATQII
+434 EMSAFSSSATQII
-447 LNTTGT
+447 LKTTGM
-453 DVSGLNIDAWA
+453 DVAGLNIDAWA
-464 KPGAENNK
+464 KTGAENNK
-472 FILSDQKYGFQLIE
+472 FISSDKNYGFQIFE
-486 ENNKSIDV
+486 ENKKPIDV
-494 GEIQL
+494 DQIQL

-510 VHNDINDSVA
+510 VHNDNNDSVA

-532 FFKSKFEKANF
+532 FFKSNFEKANF
-543 ISQKLDKVP
+543 ISKKLDKVL

-578 VSSLS
+578 ISSLS

-588 ISTFGSRLVSSEN
+588 IATSGSRLVSGEN
-601 INLLNYSDGKFSNQ
+601 INLLNYSSEKFSNQ
-615 ITSQAQSGSTG
+615 NTSQAQSGSTA
-626 STISHQS
+626 STIGHQS
-633 NFNNNVSLYDAQY
+633 SFNNNVSLYDAQY

-696 QAAASILRANEDSLL
+696 QAAASILRANEESLL

-742 RNKLTGKADSMLEG
+742 RNKLTGKANSVLES

>member
-1 MSISFNGII
+1 MSISFSGVI
-10 GSANADRRLGPIGAD
+10 GSANADWQLGLKGAD
-25 DAPSDG
+25 DLRSDG
-31 GSLFANFSI
+31 ESLFANFSI
-40 VLQSLSDKNPETLS
+40 VLHSLSDGNPETLS
-54 ENEKLNIRIGNL
+54 ENEKLNISIGNL
-66 DQVSE
+66 DQASE
-71 SKLSPKEFLS
+71 NKLSPKEFLS

-95 EGAIEEQVIDGLVGY
+95 EGAIEEQGVDGLVGY
-110 LESGGNIGGRIDL
+110 LESGGNIGARIDL
-123 NATAAFVG
+123 NATAAFVD
-131 SRLNLVSADVVADN
+131 SRLNLVSADIVADN
-145 SYPGRNIFTMEHL
+145 SYPGSNIFTMEQL
-158 LRALEFSDENLTD
+158 FRALNFSDENSTD
-171 VSQLDKTSENN
+171 VSQPDKTLENN
-182 LAESGALSIL
+182 LAEGGALSIL
-192 TGLLKGAPVELEVH
+192 TGLLKGAPVKLEVS
-206 DAGESI
+206 DTGPST
-212 ILFDIRNLKVDLQ
+212 ILFDIRDLKVDLQ
-225 DYVYPASHQKTQ
+225 DYVYPESDQKTN
-237 ESINGEFLIPQVV
+237 EPITGEFLIPQVV

-255 NKTQESIT
+255 NS
-263 GEFLTPPV
+263 
-271 VPLKISNKTQE
+271 
-282 SITGEFLTPPVVPLK
+282 
-297 ISNTDIV
+297 DIV
-304 TEDFD
+304 TEEFD

-314 KVDLFDHE
+314 KVNLFDHQ

-343 NLIGVTKTVEIDP
+343 NLMGVTKTVEIDP

-364 LVVLAIPNDTNLQ
+364 LVVLAIPNDTNLK

-392 INGEINTGQDFAV
+392 TNSEIGTGQGFEV
-405 QQFSGKSDGL
+405 QQFSGTADGV
-415 IDGSVN
+415 IDGSAD
-421 IRGDAKALLHSLK
+421 IRGDAKALLHSLE
-434 EMSASAPSATQII
+434 EMSAFSSSATQII
-447 LNTTGT
+447 LKTTGM
-453 DVSGLNIDAWA
+453 DVAGLNIDAWA
-464 KPGAENNK
+464 KTGAENNK
-472 FILSDQKYGFQLIE
+472 FISSDKNYGFQIFE
-486 ENNKSIDV
+486 ENKKPIDV
-494 GEIQL
+494 DQIQL

-510 VHNDINDSVA
+510 VHNDNNDSVA

-532 FFKSKFEKANF
+532 FFKSNFEKANF
-543 ISQKLDKVP
+543 ISKKLDKVL
-552 VEGQNTSTPFD
+552 VEGQNTSTSFD

-578 VSSLS
+578 ISSLS

-588 ISTFGSRLVSSEN
+588 IATSGSRLVSGEN
-601 INLLNYSDGKFSNQ
+601 INLLNYSSEKFSNQ
-615 ITSQAQSGSTG
+615 NTSQAQSGSTA
-626 STISHQS
+626 STIGHQS
-633 NFNNNVSLYDAQY
+633 SVNNNVSLYDAQY

-742 RNKLTGKADSMLEG
+742 RNKLTGKADSVLES

>member
-1 MSISFNGII
+1 MSISFSGVI
-10 GSANADRRLGPIGAD
+10 GSANADWQLGLKGAD
-25 DAPSDG
+25 DLRSDG
-31 GSLFANFSI
+31 ESLFANFSI
-40 VLQSLSDKNPETLS
+40 VLHSLSDGNPETLS
-54 ENEKLNIRIGNL
+54 ENEKLNISIGNL
-66 DQVSE
+66 DQASE
-71 SKLSPKEFLS
+71 NKLSPKEFLS

-95 EGAIEEQVIDGLVGY
+95 EGAIEEQGVDGLVGY
-110 LESGGNIGGRIDL
+110 LESGGNIGARIDL
-123 NATAAFVG
+123 NATAAFVD
-131 SRLNLVSADVVADN
+131 SRLNLVSADIVADN
-145 SYPGRNIFTMEHL
+145 SYPGSNIFTMEQL
-158 LRALEFSDENLTD
+158 FRALNFSDENSTD
-171 VSQLDKTSENN
+171 VSQPDKTLENN
-182 LAESGALSIL
+182 LAEGGALSIL
-192 TGLLKGAPVELEVH
+192 TGLLKGAPVKLEVN
-206 DAGESI
+206 DTGPST
-212 ILFDIRNLKVDLQ
+212 ILFDIRDLKVNLQ
-225 DYVYPASHQKTQ
+225 DYVYSESDQKTN
-237 ESINGEFLIPQVV
+237 EPITGEFLIPQVV
-250 PVKIS
+250 PVQIRNS
-255 NKTQESIT
+255 
-263 GEFLTPPV
+263 
-271 VPLKISNKTQE
+271 
-282 SITGEFLTPPVVPLK
+282 
-297 ISNTDIV
+297 DIV
-304 TEDFD
+304 TEEFD

-314 KVDLFDHE
+314 KVNLFDHQ

-343 NLIGVTKTVEIDP
+343 NLMGVTKTVEIDP

-364 LVVLAIPNDTNLQ
+364 LVVLAIPNDTNLK

-392 INGEINTGQDFAV
+392 TNSEIGTGQGFEV
-405 QQFSGKSDGL
+405 QQFSGTADGV
-415 IDGSVN
+415 IDGSAD
-421 IRGDAKALLHSLK
+421 IRGDAKALLHSLE
-434 EMSASAPSATQII
+434 EMSAFSSSATQII
-447 LNTTGT
+447 LKTTGM
-453 DVSGLNIDAWA
+453 DVAGLNIDAWA
-464 KPGAENNK
+464 KTGAENNK
-472 FILSDQKYGFQLIE
+472 FISSDKNYGFQIFE
-486 ENNKSIDV
+486 ENKKPIDV
-494 GEIQL
+494 DQIQL

-510 VHNDINDSVA
+510 VHNDNNDSVA

-532 FFKSKFEKANF
+532 FFKSNFEKANF
-543 ISQKLDKVP
+543 ISKKLDKVL
-552 VEGQNTSTPFD
+552 VEGQNTSTSFD

-578 VSSLS
+578 ISSLS

-588 ISTFGSRLVSSEN
+588 IATSGSRLVSGEN
-601 INLLNYSDGKFSNQ
+601 INLLNYSSEKFSNQ
-615 ITSQAQSGSTG
+615 NTSQAQSGSTG
-626 STISHQS
+626 STIGHQS

-742 RNKLTGKADSMLEG
+742 RNKLTGKADSVLES

>member
-1 MSISFNGII
+1 MSISFSGVI
-10 GSANADRRLGPIGAD
+10 GSANADWQLGLKGAD
-25 DAPSDG
+25 DLRSDG
-31 GSLFANFSI
+31 ESLFANFSI
-40 VLQSLSDKNPETLS
+40 VLHSLSDGNPETLS
-54 ENEKLNIRIGNL
+54 ENEKLNISIGNL
-66 DQVSE
+66 DQASE
-71 SKLSPKEFLS
+71 NKLSPKEFLS

-95 EGAIEEQVIDGLVGY
+95 EGAIEEQGVDGLVGY
-110 LESGGNIGGRIDL
+110 LESGGNIGARIDL
-123 NATAAFVG
+123 NATAAFVD
-131 SRLNLVSADVVADN
+131 SRLNLVSADIVADN
-145 SYPGRNIFTMEHL
+145 SYPGSNIFTMEQL
-158 LRALEFSDENLTD
+158 FRALNFSDENSTD
-171 VSQLDKTSENN
+171 VSQPDKTLENN
-182 LAESGALSIL
+182 LAEGGALSIL
-192 TGLLKGAPVELEVH
+192 TGLLKGAPVKLEVN
-206 DAGESI
+206 DTGPST
-212 ILFDIRNLKVDLQ
+212 ILFDIRDLKVDLQ
-225 DYVYPASHQKTQ
+225 DHVYPESDQKTN
-237 ESINGEFLIPQVV
+237 EPITGEFLIPQVV

-255 NKTQESIT
+255 NS
-263 GEFLTPPV
+263 
-271 VPLKISNKTQE
+271 
-282 SITGEFLTPPVVPLK
+282 
-297 ISNTDIV
+297 DIV
-304 TEDFD
+304 KEEFD

-314 KVDLFDHE
+314 KVDLFDHQ

-343 NLIGVTKTVEIDP
+343 NLMGVTKTVEIDP

-392 INGEINTGQDFAV
+392 TNSEIGTGQGFEV
-405 QQFSGKSDGL
+405 QQFSGTADGV
-415 IDGSVN
+415 IDGSAD
-421 IRGDAKALLHSLK
+421 IRGDAKALLHSLE
-434 EMSASAPSATQII
+434 EMSAFSSSATQII
-447 LNTTGT
+447 LKTTGM
-453 DVSGLNIDAWA
+453 DVAGLNIDAWA
-464 KPGAENNK
+464 KTGAENNK
-472 FILSDQKYGFQLIE
+472 FISSDKNYGFQIFE
-486 ENNKSIDV
+486 ENKKPIDV
-494 GEIQL
+494 DQIQL

-510 VHNDINDSVA
+510 VHNDNNDSVA

-532 FFKSKFEKANF
+532 FFKSNFEKANF
-543 ISQKLDKVP
+543 ISKKLDKVR

-578 VSSLS
+578 ISSLS

-588 ISTFGSRLVSSEN
+588 IATSGSRLVSGEN
-601 INLLNYSDGKFSNQ
+601 INLLNYSSEKFSNQ
-615 ITSQAQSGSTG
+615 NTSQAQSGSTA
-626 STISHQS
+626 STIGHQS
-633 NFNNNVSLYDAQY
+633 SVNNNVSLYDAQY

-742 RNKLTGKADSMLEG
+742 RNKLTGKADSVLES

>member
-1 MSISFNGII
+1 MSISFSGVI
-10 GSANADRRLGPIGAD
+10 GSANADWQLGLKGAD
-25 DAPSDG
+25 DLRSDG
-31 GSLFANFSI
+31 ESLFANFSI
-40 VLQSLSDKNPETLS
+40 VLHSLSDGNPETLS
-54 ENEKLNIRIGNL
+54 ENEKLNISIGNL
-66 DQVSE
+66 DQASE
-71 SKLSPKEFLS
+71 NKLSPKEFLS

-95 EGAIEEQVIDGLVGY
+95 EGAIEEQGVDGLVGY
-110 LESGGNIGGRIDL
+110 LESGGNIGARIDL
-123 NATAAFVG
+123 NATAAFVD
-131 SRLNLVSADVVADN
+131 SRLNLVSADIVADN
-145 SYPGRNIFTMEHL
+145 SYPGSNIFTMEQL
-158 LRALEFSDENLTD
+158 FRALNFSDENSTD
-171 VSQLDKTSENN
+171 VSQPDKTLENN
-182 LAESGALSIL
+182 LAEGGALSIL
-192 TGLLKGAPVELEVH
+192 TGLLKGAPVKLEVN
-206 DAGESI
+206 DTGPST
-212 ILFDIRNLKVDLQ
+212 ILFDIRDLKVDLQ
-225 DYVYPASHQKTQ
+225 DHVYPESDQKTN
-237 ESINGEFLIPQVV
+237 EPITGEFLIPQVV

-255 NKTQESIT
+255 NS
-263 GEFLTPPV
+263 
-271 VPLKISNKTQE
+271 
-282 SITGEFLTPPVVPLK
+282 
-297 ISNTDIV
+297 DIV
-304 TEDFD
+304 TEEFD

-314 KVDLFDHE
+314 KVNLFDHQ

-338 LVLGT
+338 LVLGK
-343 NLIGVTKTVEIDP
+343 NLMGVTKTVEIDP

-364 LVVLAIPNDTNLQ
+364 LVVLAIPNDTNLK

-392 INGEINTGQDFAV
+392 TNSEIGTGQGFEV
-405 QQFSGKSDGL
+405 QQFSGTADGV
-415 IDGSVN
+415 IDGSAD
-421 IRGDAKALLHSLK
+421 IRGDAKALLHSLE
-434 EMSASAPSATQII
+434 EMSAFSSSATQII
-447 LNTTGT
+447 LKTTGM
-453 DVSGLNIDAWA
+453 DVAGLNVDAWA
-464 KPGAENNK
+464 KTGAENNK
-472 FILSDQKYGFQLIE
+472 FISSDKNYGFQIFE
-486 ENNKSIDV
+486 ENKKPIDV
-494 GEIQL
+494 DQIQL

-510 VHNDINDSVA
+510 VHNDNNDSVA

-532 FFKSKFEKANF
+532 FFKSNFEKANF
-543 ISQKLDKVP
+543 ISKKLDKVL
-552 VEGQNTSTPFD
+552 VEGQNTSTSFD

-578 VSSLS
+578 ISSLS

-588 ISTFGSRLVSSEN
+588 IATSGSRLVSGEN
-601 INLLNYSDGKFSNQ
+601 INLLNYSSEKFSNQ
-615 ITSQAQSGSTG
+615 NTSQAQSGSTA
-626 STISHQS
+626 STIGHQS
-633 NFNNNVSLYDAQY
+633 SVNNNVSLYDAQY

-742 RNKLTGKADSMLEG
+742 RNKLTGKADSVLES

>member
-1 MSISFNGII
+1 MSISFSGVI
-10 GSANADRRLGPIGAD
+10 GSANADWQLGLKGAD
-25 DAPSDG
+25 DLRSDG
-31 GSLFANFSI
+31 ESLFANFSI
-40 VLQSLSDKNPETLS
+40 VLHSLSDENPETLS
-54 ENEKLNIRIGNL
+54 ENEKLNISIGNL
-66 DQVSE
+66 DQASE
-71 SKLSPKEFLS
+71 NKLSPKEFLS
-81 QAIDNGLIKFEDSL
+81 QAFDNGLIKFEDSL
-95 EGAIEEQVIDGLVGY
+95 EGAIEEQGVDGLVGY
-110 LESGGNIGGRIDL
+110 LESGGNIGARIDL
-123 NATAAFVG
+123 NATAAFVD
-131 SRLNLVSADVVADN
+131 SRLNLVSADIVADN
-145 SYPGRNIFTMEHL
+145 SYPGSNIFTMEQL
-158 LRALEFSDENLTD
+158 FRALNFSDENSTD
-171 VSQLDKTSENN
+171 VSQPDKTLENN
-182 LAESGALSIL
+182 LAEGGALSIL
-192 TGLLKGAPVELEVH
+192 TGLLKGAPVKLEVN
-206 DAGESI
+206 DTGPST
-212 ILFDIRNLKVDLQ
+212 ILFDIRDLKVDLQ
-225 DYVYPASHQKTQ
+225 DHVYPESDQKTN
-237 ESINGEFLIPQVV
+237 EPITGEFLIPQVV

-255 NKTQESIT
+255 NS
-263 GEFLTPPV
+263 
-271 VPLKISNKTQE
+271 
-282 SITGEFLTPPVVPLK
+282 
-297 ISNTDIV
+297 DIV
-304 TEDFD
+304 KEEFD

-314 KVDLFDHE
+314 KVNLFDHQ

-343 NLIGVTKTVEIDP
+343 NLMGVTKTVEIDP

-392 INGEINTGQDFAV
+392 TNSEIGTGQGFEV
-405 QQFSGKSDGL
+405 QQFSGTADGV
-415 IDGSVN
+415 IDGSAD
-421 IRGDAKALLHSLK
+421 IRGDAKALLHSLE
-434 EMSASAPSATQII
+434 EMSAFSSSATQII
-447 LNTTGT
+447 LKTTGM
-453 DVSGLNIDAWA
+453 DVAGLNIDAWA
-464 KPGAENNK
+464 KTGAENNK
-472 FILSDQKYGFQLIE
+472 FILLDKNYGFQIFE
-486 ENNKSIDV
+486 ENKKPIDV
-494 GEIQL
+494 DQIQL

-510 VHNDINDSVA
+510 VHNDNNDSVA

-532 FFKSKFEKANF
+532 FFKSNFEKANF
-543 ISQKLDKVP
+543 ISKKLDKVP

-578 VSSLS
+578 ISSLS

-588 ISTFGSRLVSSEN
+588 IATSGSRLVSGEN
-601 INLLNYSDGKFSNQ
+601 INLLNYSSEKFSNQ
-615 ITSQAQSGSTG
+615 NTSQAQSGSTA
-626 STISHQS
+626 STIGHQS
-633 NFNNNVSLYDAQY
+633 SFNNNVSLYDAQY

-742 RNKLTGKADSMLEG
+742 RNKLTGKADSVLES

>member
-1 MSISFNGII
+1 MSISFSGVI
-10 GSANADRRLGPIGAD
+10 GSANADWQLGPKGAD
-25 DAPSDG
+25 DVRSDG
-31 GSLFANFSI
+31 ESLFANFSI
-40 VLQSLSDKNPETLS
+40 VLHSLSDENPETLS
-54 ENEKLNIRIGNL
+54 ENEKLNISIGNL
-66 DQVSE
+66 DQASE
-71 SKLSPKEFLS
+71 NKLSPKEFLS

-95 EGAIEEQVIDGLVGY
+95 EGAIEEQGVDGLVGY
-110 LESGGNIGGRIDL
+110 LESGGNIGARIDL
-123 NATAAFVG
+123 NATAAFVD
-131 SRLNLVSADVVADN
+131 SRLNLVSADIVADN
-145 SYPGRNIFTMEHL
+145 SYPGSNIFTMEHL
-158 LRALEFSDENLTD
+158 FRALNFSDENSTD
-171 VSQLDKTSENN
+171 VSQPDKTLENN
-182 LAESGALSIL
+182 LAEGGALSIL
-192 TGLLKGAPVELEVH
+192 TGLLKGAPVKLEVN
-206 DAGESI
+206 DTGPST
-212 ILFDIRNLKVDLQ
+212 ILFDIRDLKVDLQ
-225 DYVYPASHQKTQ
+225 DHVYPESDQKTN
-237 ESINGEFLIPQVV
+237 EPITGEFLIPQVV

-255 NKTQESIT
+255 NS
-263 GEFLTPPV
+263 
-271 VPLKISNKTQE
+271 
-282 SITGEFLTPPVVPLK
+282 
-297 ISNTDIV
+297 DIV
-304 TEDFD
+304 TEEFD

-314 KVDLFDHE
+314 KVDLFDHQ

-343 NLIGVTKTVEIDP
+343 NLMGVTKTVEIDP

-392 INGEINTGQDFAV
+392 TNSEIGTGQGFEV
-405 QQFSGKSDGL
+405 QQFSGTADGVN
-415 IDGSVN
+415 DGSAD
-421 IRGDAKALLHSLK
+421 IIGDAKALLHSLK
-434 EMSASAPSATQII
+434 EMSAFSSSATQII
-447 LNTTGT
+447 LKTTGM
-453 DVSGLNIDAWA
+453 DVAGLNIDAWA
-464 KPGAENNK
+464 KTGAENNK
-472 FILSDQKYGFQLIE
+472 LISPDKNYGFQIFE
-486 ENNKSIDV
+486 ENKKPIDV
-494 GEIQL
+494 DQIQL

-510 VHNDINDSVA
+510 VHNDNNDSVA

-543 ISQKLDKVP
+543 ISNKLDKVP

-578 VSSLS
+578 ISSLS
-583 SLPST
+583 SLSST
-588 ISTFGSRLVSSEN
+588 ISTSGSGLVSGEN
-601 INLLNYSDGKFSNQ
+601 INLLNYSSEKFSNQ
-615 ITSQAQSGSTG
+615 NTSQAQSGSTG
-626 STISHQS
+626 STIGHQS

-654 VDKVLNG
+654 VDKVLSG

-728 QSGADQQRQNSSQN
+728 QSGADQQKQNSSQN
-742 RNKLTGKADSMLEG
+742 RNKLTGKADSVLES

>member
-1 MSISFNGII
+1 MSISFSGVI
-10 GSANADRRLGPIGAD
+10 GSANADWQLGLKGAD
-25 DAPSDG
+25 DLRSDG
-31 GSLFANFSI
+31 ESLFANFSI
-40 VLQSLSDKNPETLS
+40 VLHSLSDGNPETLS
-54 ENEKLNIRIGNL
+54 ENEKLNISIGNL
-66 DQVSE
+66 DQASE
-71 SKLSPKEFLS
+71 NKLSPKEFLS

-95 EGAIEEQVIDGLVGY
+95 EGAIEEQGVDGLVGY
-110 LESGGNIGGRIDL
+110 LESGGNIGARIDL
-123 NATAAFVG
+123 NATAAFVD
-131 SRLNLVSADVVADN
+131 SRLNLVSADIVADN
-145 SYPGRNIFTMEHL
+145 SYPGSNIFTMEQL
-158 LRALEFSDENLTD
+158 FRALNFSDENSTD
-171 VSQLDKTSENN
+171 VSQPDKTLENN
-182 LAESGALSIL
+182 LAEGGALSIL
-192 TGLLKGAPVELEVH
+192 TGLLKGAPVKLEVN
-206 DAGESI
+206 DTGPST
-212 ILFDIRNLKVDLQ
+212 ILFDIRDLKVDLQ
-225 DYVYPASHQKTQ
+225 DYVYPESDQKTN
-237 ESINGEFLIPQVV
+237 EPITGEFLIPQVV

-255 NKTQESIT
+255 NS
-263 GEFLTPPV
+263 
-271 VPLKISNKTQE
+271 
-282 SITGEFLTPPVVPLK
+282 
-297 ISNTDIV
+297 DIV
-304 TEDFD
+304 TEEFD

-314 KVDLFDHE
+314 KVNLFDHQ

-343 NLIGVTKTVEIDP
+343 NLMGVTKTVEIDP

-364 LVVLAIPNDTNLQ
+364 LVVLAIPNDTNLK

-392 INGEINTGQDFAV
+392 TNSEIGTGQGFEV
-405 QQFSGKSDGL
+405 QQFSGTADGV
-415 IDGSVN
+415 IDGSAD
-421 IRGDAKALLHSLK
+421 IRGDAKALLHSLE
-434 EMSASAPSATQII
+434 EMSAFSSSATQII
-447 LNTTGT
+447 LKTTGM
-453 DVSGLNIDAWA
+453 DVAGLNIDAWA
-464 KPGAENNK
+464 KTGAENNK
-472 FILSDQKYGFQLIE
+472 FISSDKNYGFQIFE
-486 ENNKSIDV
+486 ENKKPIDV
-494 GEIQL
+494 DQIQL

-510 VHNDINDSVA
+510 VHNDNNDSVA

-532 FFKSKFEKANF
+532 FFKSNFEKANF
-543 ISQKLDKVP
+543 ISNKLDKVP
-552 VEGQNTSTPFD
+552 VEGQNTSTAFD

-578 VSSLS
+578 ISSLS

-588 ISTFGSRLVSSEN
+588 IATSGSRLVSGEN
-601 INLLNYSDGKFSNQ
+601 INLLNYSSEKFSNQ
-615 ITSQAQSGSTG
+615 NTSQAQSGSTA
-626 STISHQS
+626 STIGHQS
-633 NFNNNVSLYDAQY
+633 SVNNNVSLYDAQY

-742 RNKLTGKADSMLEG
+742 RNKLTGKADSVLES

>member
-1 MSISFNGII
+1 MSISFSGVI
-10 GSANADRRLGPIGAD
+10 GSANADWQLGLKGAD
-25 DAPSDG
+25 DLRSDG
-31 GSLFANFSI
+31 ESLFANFSI
-40 VLQSLSDKNPETLS
+40 VLHSLSDENPETLS
-54 ENEKLNIRIGNL
+54 ENEKLNISIGNL
-66 DQVSE
+66 DQASE
-71 SKLSPKEFLS
+71 NKLSPKEFLS

-95 EGAIEEQVIDGLVGY
+95 EGAIEEQGVDGLVGY
-110 LESGGNIGGRIDL
+110 LESGGNIGARIDL
-123 NATAAFVG
+123 NATAAFVDF
-131 SRLNLVSADVVADN
+131 RLNLVSADIVADN
-145 SYPGRNIFTMEHL
+145 SYPGSNIFTMEQL
-158 LRALEFSDENLTD
+158 FRALNFSDENSTD
-171 VSQLDKTSENN
+171 VSQPDKTLENN
-182 LAESGALSIL
+182 LAEGGALSIL
-192 TGLLKGAPVELEVH
+192 TGLLKGAPVKLEVN
-206 DAGESI
+206 DTGPST
-212 ILFDIRNLKVDLQ
+212 ILFDIRDLKVDLQ
-225 DYVYPASHQKTQ
+225 DHVYPESDQKTN
-237 ESINGEFLIPQVV
+237 EPITGEFLIPQVV

-255 NKTQESIT
+255 NS
-263 GEFLTPPV
+263 
-271 VPLKISNKTQE
+271 
-282 SITGEFLTPPVVPLK
+282 
-297 ISNTDIV
+297 DIV
-304 TEDFD
+304 KEEFD

-314 KVDLFDHE
+314 KVDLFDHQ

-343 NLIGVTKTVEIDP
+343 NLMGVTKTVEIDP

-392 INGEINTGQDFAV
+392 TNSEIGTGQGFEV
-405 QQFSGKSDGL
+405 QQFSGTADGV
-415 IDGSVN
+415 IDGSAD
-421 IRGDAKALLHSLK
+421 IRGDAKALLHSLE
-434 EMSASAPSATQII
+434 EMSAFSSSATQII
-447 LNTTGT
+447 LKTTGM
-453 DVSGLNIDAWA
+453 DVAGLNIDAWA
-464 KPGAENNK
+464 KTGAENNK
-472 FILSDQKYGFQLIE
+472 FISSDKNYGFQIFE
-486 ENNKSIDV
+486 ENKKPIDV
-494 GEIQL
+494 DQIQL

-510 VHNDINDSVA
+510 VHNDNNDSVA

-532 FFKSKFEKANF
+532 FFKSNFEKANF
-543 ISQKLDKVP
+543 ISKKLDKVR

-578 VSSLS
+578 ISSLS

-588 ISTFGSRLVSSEN
+588 IATSGSRLVSGEN
-601 INLLNYSDGKFSNQ
+601 INLLNYSSEKFSNQ
-615 ITSQAQSGSTG
+615 NTSQAQSGSTA
-626 STISHQS
+626 STIGHQS
-633 NFNNNVSLYDAQY
+633 SFNNNVSLYDAQY

-696 QAAASILRANEDSLL
+696 QAAASILRANENSLL

-742 RNKLTGKADSMLEG
+742 RNKLTGKADSVLES

>member
-1 MSISFNGII
+1 MSISFSGVI
-10 GSANADRRLGPIGAD
+10 GSANADWQLGLKGAD
-25 DAPSDG
+25 DLRSDG
-31 GSLFANFSI
+31 ESLFANFST
-40 VLQSLSDKNPETLS
+40 VLHSPSDGNPETLS
-54 ENEKLNIRIGNL
+54 ENEKLNISIGNL
-66 DQVSE
+66 DQASQN
-71 SKLSPKEFLS
+71 KLSPKEFLS

-95 EGAIEEQVIDGLVGY
+95 EGAIEEQGVDGLVGY
-110 LESGGNIGGRIDL
+110 LESGGNIGARIDL
-123 NATAAFVG
+123 NATAAFVD
-131 SRLNLVSADVVADN
+131 SRLNLVSADIVADN
-145 SYPGRNIFTMEHL
+145 SYPGSNIFTMEQL
-158 LRALEFSDENLTD
+158 FRALNFSDENSTD
-171 VSQLDKTSENN
+171 VSQPDKTLENN
-182 LAESGALSIL
+182 LAEGGALSIL
-192 TGLLKGAPVELEVH
+192 TGLLKGAPVKLEVN
-206 DAGESI
+206 DTGPST
-212 ILFDIRNLKVDLQ
+212 ILFDIRDLKVNLQ
-225 DYVYPASHQKTQ
+225 DYVYSESDQKTN
-237 ESINGEFLIPQVV
+237 EPITGEFLIPQVV
-250 PVKIS
+250 PVQIRNS
-255 NKTQESIT
+255 
-263 GEFLTPPV
+263 
-271 VPLKISNKTQE
+271 
-282 SITGEFLTPPVVPLK
+282 
-297 ISNTDIV
+297 DIV
-304 TEDFD
+304 TEEFD

-314 KVDLFDHE
+314 KVNLFDHQ

-338 LVLGT
+338 LVLGK
-343 NLIGVTKTVEIDP
+343 NLMGVTKTVEIDP

-364 LVVLAIPNDTNLQ
+364 LVVLAIPNDTNLK

-392 INGEINTGQDFAV
+392 TNSEIGTGQGFEV
-405 QQFSGKSDGL
+405 QQFSGTADGV
-415 IDGSVN
+415 IDGSAD
-421 IRGDAKALLHSLK
+421 IRGDAKALLHSLE
-434 EMSASAPSATQII
+434 EMSAFSSSATQII
-447 LNTTGT
+447 LKTTGM
-453 DVSGLNIDAWA
+453 DVAGLNVDAWA
-464 KPGAENNK
+464 KTGAENNK
-472 FILSDQKYGFQLIE
+472 FISSDKNYGFQIFE
-486 ENNKSIDV
+486 ENKKPIDV
-494 GEIQL
+494 DQIQL

-510 VHNDINDSVA
+510 VHNDNNDSVA

-532 FFKSKFEKANF
+532 FFKSNFEKANF
-543 ISQKLDKVP
+543 ISKKLDKVL
-552 VEGQNTSTPFD
+552 VEGQNTSTSFD

-578 VSSLS
+578 ISSLS

-588 ISTFGSRLVSSEN
+588 IATSGSRLVSGEN
-601 INLLNYSDGKFSNQ
+601 INLLNYSSEKFSNQ
-615 ITSQAQSGSTG
+615 NTSQAQSGSTA
-626 STISHQS
+626 STIGHQS
-633 NFNNNVSLYDAQY
+633 SVNNNVSLYDAQY

-742 RNKLTGKADSMLEG
+742 RNKLTGKADSVLES

>member
-1 MSISFNGII
+1 MSISFSGVI
-10 GSANADRRLGPIGAD
+10 GSANADWQLGLKGAD
-25 DAPSDG
+25 DLRSDG
-31 GSLFANFSI
+31 ESLFANFSI
-40 VLQSLSDKNPETLS
+40 VLHSLSDGNPETLS
-54 ENEKLNIRIGNL
+54 ENEKLNISIGNL
-66 DQVSE
+66 DQASE
-71 SKLSPKEFLS
+71 NKLSPKEFLS

-95 EGAIEEQVIDGLVGY
+95 EGAIEEQGVDGLVGY
-110 LESGGNIGGRIDL
+110 LESGGNIGARIDL
-123 NATAAFVG
+123 NATAAFVD
-131 SRLNLVSADVVADN
+131 SRLNLVSADIVADN
-145 SYPGRNIFTMEHL
+145 SYPGSNIFTMEQL
-158 LRALEFSDENLTD
+158 FRALNFSDENSTD
-171 VSQLDKTSENN
+171 VSQPDKTLENN
-182 LAESGALSIL
+182 LAEGGALSIL
-192 TGLLKGAPVELEVH
+192 TGLLKGAPVKLEVN
-206 DAGESI
+206 DTGPST
-212 ILFDIRNLKVDLQ
+212 ILFDIRDLKVDLQ
-225 DYVYPASHQKTQ
+225 DYVYPESDQKTN
-237 ESINGEFLIPQVV
+237 EPITGEFLIPQVV

-255 NKTQESIT
+255 NS
-263 GEFLTPPV
+263 
-271 VPLKISNKTQE
+271 
-282 SITGEFLTPPVVPLK
+282 
-297 ISNTDIV
+297 DIV
-304 TEDFD
+304 TEEFD

-314 KVDLFDHE
+314 KVNLFDHQ

-343 NLIGVTKTVEIDP
+343 NLMGVTKTVEIDP

-364 LVVLAIPNDTNLQ
+364 LVVLAIPNDTNLK

-392 INGEINTGQDFAV
+392 TNSEIGTGQGFEV
-405 QQFSGKSDGL
+405 QQFSGTADGV
-415 IDGSVN
+415 IDGSAD
-421 IRGDAKALLHSLK
+421 IRGDAKALLHSLE
-434 EMSASAPSATQII
+434 EMSAFSSSATQII
-447 LNTTGT
+447 LKTTGM
-453 DVSGLNIDAWA
+453 DVAGLNIDAWA
-464 KPGAENNK
+464 KTGAENNK
-472 FILSDQKYGFQLIE
+472 FISSDKNYGFQIFE
-486 ENNKSIDV
+486 ENKKPIDV
-494 GEIQL
+494 DQIQL

-510 VHNDINDSVA
+510 VHNDNNDSVA

-532 FFKSKFEKANF
+532 FFKSNFEKANF
-543 ISQKLDKVP
+543 ISKKLDKVL
-552 VEGQNTSTPFD
+552 VEGQNTSTSFD

-578 VSSLS
+578 ISSLS

-588 ISTFGSRLVSSEN
+588 IATSGSRLVSGEN
-601 INLLNYSDGKFSNQ
+601 INLLNYSSEKFSNQ
-615 ITSQAQSGSTG
+615 NTFQAQSGSTA
-626 STISHQS
+626 STIGHQS
-633 NFNNNVSLYDAQY
+633 SFNNNVSLYDAQY

-742 RNKLTGKADSMLEG
+742 RNKLTGKADSVLES